1 MSKITIDDL
10 DREIAE
16 AEERRSRAAEAGWQK
31 GVKQMDKRLKT
42 LRRKR
47 DKLVAK
53 TGVDAPSI
61 PTGEYLATESEE
73 AGLGINPALS
83 TDVKLVQPKWST
95 TKLVPYE
102 MLTVD
107 GVMRIGDGTYSI
119 ALRVDDVNYQGA
131 RPEDQYLVR
140 EAWAAYLDSL
150 DHTVRLG
157 VFIMNKRVS
166 PEEFASD
173 LLYREVPGDER
184 GNVLRREYNAWTRSM
199 LAKSS
204 RSVRRDRIVTI
215 AVDADTLERAV
226 PRLSQ
231 EADSF
236 LRFMRDLGSDAHLLD
251 GQQRLDIIQ
260 AMTRQDDKPGTASFD
275 NLRGTVGL
283 TTRELVAPTSV
294 LTADGY
300 RGDPRMIVGR
310 RWVKTYTVTLDGY
323 GKTMKD
329 SFISDLTGLPYDMTV
344 AWHIRPW
351 EFAAAIS
358 AAENHLHDITE
369 ENNTYQFN
377 ASRPEVG
384 YFVDQNNMPPVMREA
399 QEDAE
404 AFRDDL
410 ERAEMHAFGV
420 TTVVTVQGRTE
431 TELEEACREV
441 EKVFSTHRKPYPDAW
456 RALRE
461 EAFSTAL
468 PLGTPFV
475 PYERTLTTDPL
486 SHMMM
491 FVAAEM
497 SDPGGN
503 IMGLNAETRSFIV
516 YDPVAHEHTNSFT
529 LAQPRSGKSF
539 NSKIT
544 RIIPVHLKHPEDD
557 VITIDPEGEYVT
569 GTEYL
574 GGQVIRIAENSGDFI
589 NPLDISLAY
598 GSDDPETKSSP
609 VPAKVSFIQ
618 SLVRMMASSVNDA
631 QANVLDAAAAYSY
644 SRYLDDPRPE
654 NLPTLQDIY
663 DFLMAEQGSD
673 MRDARDLAKLI
684 RRYVTGT
691 LSLFNHPTN
700 VNLQSNLV
708 CFDLHELSSELKPL
722 ALLIILDHIWV
733 RVSANRRAGK
743 RTWLI
748 IDEFQLLLDSPY
760 ARSQIDRFFTRG
772 GKWDFYIN
780 AITQNLS
787 RVLNSEETRY
797 MFQNSPFVT
806 VLQQTSDLLPDFQE
820 LFNLSES
827 QTKVLATA
835 HPGEGL
841 YVFKNRVVHFDYQID
856 PKTCPTLYDICTTR
870 PADIKRRAAK
880 TAPPSPDGIQL
891 DEPDDE
897 TAPRDAREDIR
908 LNVPSPE
915 TRTRRVADTRPTA
928 RLDSVYKAGGGRQSP
943 PRQNERNDDM
953 DIRDF
958 TEGADF
964 SRFNTR
970 RRPSEEEL
978 RQQAEAD
985 LREKVVTI
993 VEDVFGRE
1001 SDTHFDDLALALGA
1015 QGLTVGTDPSGDIAF
1030 SDGTVALSGSE
1041 VGYTLPALVAL
1052 SERANGI
1059 DAEEIQPEE
1068 TSRPEPAPQTRAPES
1083 QHEPVSRQAPA
1094 TQVFARQQAPRGQY
1108 AQPAAA
1114 MPAAEPAPVQQ
1125 PRGMFPNQRAAQRH
1139 RMQQTAS
1146 QQDAS
1151 QQAMPQRDVFQRTQQ
1166 PATEPR
1172 YGSAS
1177 VAGAMSTLLRY
1188 QNQSGE
1194 DLGGVFSDPSE
1205 ISPEGL
1211 DEYAS
1216 ESGFEN

>member
-1 MSKITIDDL
+1 MSKLTIDDL

-16 AEERRSRAAEAGWQK
+16 AEQRRSSALEADWQK
-31 GVKQMDKRLKT
+31 GVRQMDKRLKK
-42 LRRKR
+42 LRKKR
-47 DKLVAK
+47 DRYVAK
-53 TGVDAPSI
+53 CGADVPSI
-61 PTGEYLATESEE
+61 PLGSSWATDE
-73 AGLGINPALS
+73 AQADLGVNTALS
-83 TDVKLVQPKWST
+83 TDVKLVQPKCST

-102 MLTVD
+102 LLTVD
-107 GVMRIGDGTYSI
+107 GVMRIDSETYSI

-140 EAWAAYLDSL
+140 EAWAGYLDSL

-157 VFIMNKRVS
+157 IFIMNKRVS

-173 LLYREVPGDER
+173 LLFREVPGDER

-204 RSVRRDRIVTI
+204 RSVRRDRIITI
-215 AVDADTLERAV
+215 AVSADTLERAV

-236 LRFMRDLGSDAHLLD
+236 LRFIRDLGSDAHVLD

-260 AMTRQDDKPGTASFD
+260 TMTRQDDSPGTANFERLS
-275 NLRGTVGL
+275 GTVGL
-283 TTRELVAPTSV
+283 TTRELVAPSSV

-300 RGDPRMIVGR
+300 RGDPRMIIGR
-310 RWVKTYTVTLDGY
+310 RWVKTYDVTLDGY

-329 SFISDLTGLPYDMTV
+329 SFISDLTGLPYDLTV

-351 EFAAAIS
+351 EFSAAIS
-358 AAENHLHDITE
+358 AAENHLHEITE

-377 ASRPEVG
+377 TSRPEVG
-384 YFVDQNNMPPVMREA
+384 YFVDQNNMPPAMREA

-410 ERAEMHAFGV
+410 ESAEMHAFGV

-441 EKVFSTHRKPYPDAW
+441 EKVFSTHRKPYPDSW

-461 EAFSTAL
+461 ESFSTAL
-468 PLGTPFV
+468 PIGAPYI

-486 SHMMM
+486 SHMLM

-497 SDPGGN
+497 NDPGGN

-516 YDPVAHEHTNSFT
+516 YDPVSHEHTNSFT

-544 RIIPVHLKHPEDD
+544 RIIPVHLKHPDDD

-569 GTEYL
+569 PTEYL

-631 QANVLDAAAAYSY
+631 QANVLDAAAAYAY
-644 SRYLDDPRPE
+644 NRYLDEPRPE

-663 DFLMAEQGSD
+663 DFLMSEQGSD

-733 RVSANRRAGK
+733 RVSANRRAGR

-806 VLQQTSDLLPDFQE
+806 ILQQTSDLLPDFQE

-841 YVFKNRVVHFDYQID
+841 YVFKNRVVHFDFQID
-856 PKTCPTLYDICTTR
+856 SKICPTLYDICTTR
-870 PADIKRRAAK
+870 PADIKRRAARPVS
-880 TAPPSPDGIQL
+880 AGPDVGSL
-891 DEPDDE
+891 DEPEDDSSSNL
-897 TAPRDAREDIR
+897 RSRREGIGR
-908 LNVPSPE
+908 CVPSPAHMAPSPLPLPDSQPANVQIGFNGGDN
-915 TRTRRVADTRPTA
+915 RNAVAA
-928 RLDSVYKAGGGRQSP
+928 N
-943 PRQNERNDDM
+943 NERMEDM

-958 TEGADF
+958 QEGADF

-970 RRPSEEEL
+970 RLPTEEEL
-978 RQQAEAD
+978 RAQAESELRD
-985 LREKVVTI
+985 LVLNAI
-993 VEDVFGRE
+993 NQVFTHE
-1001 SDTHFDDLALALGA
+1001 SDTHFDDFALALSSAGITLGA
-1015 QGLTVGTDPSGDIAF
+1015 DPSGDIAF
-1030 SDGTVALSGSE
+1030 SNGTVALSGSE
-1041 VGYTLPALVAL
+1041 VGYTLPALVAM
-1052 SERANGI
+1052 SEHANGL
-1059 DAEEIQPEE
+1059 DV
-1068 TSRPEPAPQTRAPES
+1068 APQTQTAAAPNQAQPLDGSNVQAGSRSDGARLQQTES
-1083 QHEPVSRQAPA
+1083 PARPDTQAQAYRQPAHAASSQQAPA
-1094 TQVFARQQAPRGQY
+1094 ASFTQPN
-1108 AQPAAA
+1108 
-1114 MPAAEPAPVQQ
+1114 
-1125 PRGMFPNQRAAQRH
+1125 GMYPNQRAAQRH
-1139 RMQQTAS
+1139 LKQAAMQAAATP
-1146 QQDAS
+1146 QQSDD
-1151 QQAMPQRDVFQRTQQ
+1151 QRFT
-1166 PATEPR
+1166 
-1172 YGSAS
+1172 SAS
-1177 VAGAMSTLLRY
+1177 VAGAMQGLLGY
-1188 QNQSGE
+1188 QNDSGE
-1194 DLGGVFSDPSE
+1194 DLGGMFASPDE

-1211 DEYAS
+1211 TEYADG
-1216 ESGFEN
+1216 SGFVG

>member
-1 MSKITIDDL
+1 MSRLTIDDL

-16 AEERRSRAAEAGWQK
+16 AEQRRASALEAGWQK
-31 GVKQMDKRLKT
+31 GVCQMDKRLKK
-42 LRRKR
+42 LRKKR
-47 DKLVAK
+47 DRYVAK
-53 TGVDAPSI
+53 CGAEVPSI
-61 PTGEYLATESEE
+61 PLGSSWATDE
-73 AGLGINPALS
+73 AQADLGVNTALS

-102 MLTVD
+102 LLTVD
-107 GVMRIGDGTYSI
+107 GVMRIDSETYSI

-140 EAWAAYLDSL
+140 EAWAGYLDSL

-157 VFIMNKRVS
+157 IFIMNKRVS

-173 LLYREVPGDER
+173 LLFREVPGDER

-204 RSVRRDRIVTI
+204 RSVRRDRIITI
-215 AVDADTLERAV
+215 AVSADTLERAV

-236 LRFMRDLGSDAHLLD
+236 LRFIRDLGSDAHVLD

-260 AMTRQDDKPGTASFD
+260 TMTRQDDGPGTANFERLS
-275 NLRGTVGL
+275 GTVGL
-283 TTRELVAPTSV
+283 TTRELVAPSSV

-300 RGDPRMIVGR
+300 RGDPRMIIGR
-310 RWVKTYTVTLDGY
+310 RWVKTYDVTLDGY

-329 SFISDLTGLPYDMTV
+329 SFISDLTGLPYDLTV

-351 EFAAAIS
+351 EFSAAIS
-358 AAENHLHDITE
+358 AAENHLHEITE

-377 ASRPEVG
+377 TSRPEVG
-384 YFVDQNNMPPVMREA
+384 YFVDQNNMPPTMREA

-410 ERAEMHAFGV
+410 ESAEMHAFGV

-441 EKVFSTHRKPYPDAW
+441 EKVFSTHRKPYPDSW

-461 EAFSTAL
+461 ESFSTAL
-468 PLGTPFV
+468 PIGAPYI

-486 SHMMM
+486 SHMLM

-497 SDPGGN
+497 NDPGGN

-516 YDPVAHEHTNSFT
+516 YDPVSHEHTNSFT

-544 RIIPVHLKHPEDD
+544 RIIPVHLKHPDDD

-569 GTEYL
+569 PTEYL

-631 QANVLDAAAAYSY
+631 QANVLDAAAAYAY
-644 SRYLDDPRPE
+644 NRYLDDPRQE

-663 DFLMAEQGSD
+663 DFLMSEQGSD

-733 RVSANRRAGK
+733 RVSANRRAGR

-806 VLQQTSDLLPDFQE
+806 ILQQTSDLLPDFQE

-841 YVFKNRVVHFDYQID
+841 YVFKNRVVHFDFQID
-856 PKTCPTLYDICTTR
+856 SKICPTLYDICTTR
-870 PADIKRRAAK
+870 PADIKRRAARPVS
-880 TAPPSPDGIQL
+880 AGPDVGSLDEPEDDPSSNSRPRREEIGRCVPSPDHM
-891 DEPDDE
+891 
-897 TAPRDAREDIR
+897 A
-908 LNVPSPE
+908 PSPCPLPD
-915 TRTRRVADTRPTA
+915 RQPARMQIGFNGGDNRNAVAA
-928 RLDSVYKAGGGRQSP
+928 NK
-943 PRQNERNDDM
+943 ERMEDM

-958 TEGADF
+958 QEGADF

-970 RRPSEEEL
+970 RLPTEEEL
-978 RQQAEAD
+978 RAQAEAELKD
-985 LREKVVTI
+985 LVLNAI
-993 VEDVFGRE
+993 NQVFTRE
-1001 SDTHFDDLALALGA
+1001 SDTHFDDFALALSSAGITLGA
-1015 QGLTVGTDPSGDIAF
+1015 DPSGDIAF
-1030 SDGTVALSGSE
+1030 SNGTVALSGSE
-1041 VGYTLPALVAL
+1041 VGYTLPALVAM
-1052 SERANGI
+1052 SEHANGL
-1059 DAEEIQPEE
+1059 DV
-1068 TSRPEPAPQTRAPES
+1068 APQAQTATAPE
-1083 QHEPVSRQAPA
+1083 Q
-1094 TQVFARQQAPRGQY
+1094 
-1108 AQPAAA
+1108 AQPVDESNVQAGSRSDGARLQQTESPARPDTQAQAYRQSAHAASSQQT
-1114 MPAAEPAPVQQ
+1114 PAASFTQ
-1125 PRGMFPNQRAAQRH
+1125 PNGMYPNQRAAQRH
-1139 RMQQTAS
+1139 LKQAAMQAAAT
-1146 QQDAS
+1146 
-1151 QQAMPQRDVFQRTQQ
+1151 PQHSDDQRFT
-1166 PATEPR
+1166 
-1172 YGSAS
+1172 SAS
-1177 VAGAMSTLLRY
+1177 VAGAMQGLLGY
-1188 QNQSGE
+1188 QNDSGE
-1194 DLGGVFSDPSE
+1194 DLGGMFASPDE

-1211 DEYAS
+1211 GEYANG
-1216 ESGFEN
+1216 SGFVG

>member
-1 MSKITIDDL
+1 MSRMTIEDL

-16 AEERRSRAAEAGWQK
+16 AEQRRANAVEAGWPK
-31 GVKQMDKRLKT
+31 GVRQMDKRLKK
-42 LRRKR
+42 LNKKR
-47 DKLVAK
+47 DKHLAK
-53 TGVDAPSI
+53 YGPDVPSI
-61 PTGEYLATESEE
+61 P
-73 AGLGINPALS
+73 LGSSWETDEDQADLGVNTALS
-83 TDVKLVQPKWST
+83 TDVKLVQPKWTT

-102 MLTVD
+102 LLTVD
-107 GVMRIGDGTYSI
+107 GVMRIDSETYSI

-131 RPEDQYLVR
+131 RPEDQYRVR

-157 VFIMNKRVS
+157 IFIMNKRVS

-173 LLYREVPGDER
+173 LLFREVPGDDR
-184 GNVLRREYNAWTRSM
+184 GNVLRREYNAWTHSM

-215 AVDADTLERAV
+215 AVSADTMERAV

-236 LRFMRDLGSDAHLLD
+236 LRFMRDLGSDAHILD

-260 AMTRQDDKPGTASFD
+260 AMTRQDDNPGTANFERLS
-275 NLRGTVGL
+275 GTVGL
-283 TTRELVAPTSV
+283 TTRELVAPSSV

-310 RWVKTYTVTLDGY
+310 RWVKTYDVTLDGY

-329 SFISDLTGLPYDMTV
+329 SFISDLTGLPYDLTV

-351 EFAAAIS
+351 EFSAAIS
-358 AAENHLHDITE
+358 AAENHLHEITE

-377 ASRPEVG
+377 TSRPEVG
-384 YFVDQNNMPPVMREA
+384 YFVDQSNMPPAMREA

-410 ERAEMHAFGV
+410 ESAEMHAFGV
-420 TTVVTVQGRTE
+420 TTVVAVQGRTE

-441 EKVFSTHRKPYPDAW
+441 EKVFSTHRKPYPDSW

-461 EAFSTAL
+461 ESFSTAL
-468 PLGTPFV
+468 PIGTPYI

-486 SHMMM
+486 AHMMM

-497 SDPGGN
+497 NDPGGN

-516 YDPVAHEHTNSFT
+516 YDPVSHEHTNSFT

-544 RIIPVHLKHPEDD
+544 RIIPVHLKHPDDD

-569 GTEYL
+569 PTEYL
-574 GGQVIRIAENSGDFI
+574 GGQVIRIAENSGDYI

-631 QANVLDAAAAYSY
+631 QANVLDAAAAYAY
-644 SRYLDDPRPE
+644 NRYLDDPRPE

-663 DFLMAEQGSD
+663 DFLMSEQGSD

-700 VNLQSNLV
+700 VDLQSNLV

-733 RVSANRRAGK
+733 RVSANRRAGR
-743 RTWLI
+743 RTWLV

-841 YVFKNRVVHFDYQID
+841 YVFKNRVVHFDFPID
-856 PKTCPTLYDICTTR
+856 QKVCPTLYDICTTR
-870 PADIKRRAAK
+870 PADIKRRVAR
-880 TAPPSPDGIQL
+880 PMPVRPDVDTL
-891 DEPDDE
+891 DEPED
-897 TAPRDAREDIR
+897 APSSSSRSRREEIGR
-908 LNVPSPE
+908 SVPSPAHMAPPPQVRSSDRPASE
-915 TRTRRVADTRPTA
+915 QFGFNGGDNRDAVAA
-928 RLDSVYKAGGGRQSP
+928 K
-943 PRQNERNDDM
+943 NERMEDM

-958 TEGADF
+958 QEGVSF

-970 RRPSEEEL
+970 RLPTEEEL
-978 RQQAEAD
+978 RAQAEAE
-985 LREKVVTI
+985 LKELVLNAI
-993 VEDVFGRE
+993 NQVFTRE
-1001 SDTHFDDLALALGA
+1001 SDTHFDDFALALSAAGITLGA
-1015 QGLTVGTDPSGDIAF
+1015 DPSGDIAF
-1030 SDGTVALSGSE
+1030 SNGTVALSGSE
-1041 VGYTLPALVAL
+1041 VGYTLPALVAM
-1052 SERANGI
+1052 SERANGL
-1059 DAEEIQPEE
+1059 DAV
-1068 TSRPEPAPQTRAPES
+1068 TEP
-1083 QHEPVSRQAPA
+1083 
-1094 TQVFARQQAPRGQY
+1094 
-1108 AQPAAA
+1108 QPAAA
-1114 MPAAEPAPVQQ
+1114 PELSQPVEEDAVQAASRFDGARQQPVESPARPRTQAQVPQQPAHSATPQQTPAADFMQTG
-1125 PRGMFPNQRAAQRH
+1125 GMYPNQRAAQRRH
-1139 RMQQTAS
+1139 QAAMQATA
-1146 QQDAS
+1146 A
-1151 QQAMPQRDVFQRTQQ
+1151 PQQ
-1166 PATEPR
+1166 PAEQRFT
-1172 YGSAS
+1172 SAS
-1177 VAGAMSTLLRY
+1177 VAGAMQGLLNY
-1188 QNQSGE
+1188 QNDSGE
-1194 DLGGVFSDPSE
+1194 DVGGVFTNPDE

-1211 DEYAS
+1211 SEYAS
-1216 ESGFEN
+1216 GSGFVG

>member
-1 MSKITIDDL
+1 MSRLTIDDL

-16 AEERRSRAAEAGWQK
+16 AEQRRASALEAGWQK
-31 GVKQMDKRLKT
+31 GVCQMDKRLKK
-42 LRRKR
+42 LRKKR
-47 DKLVAK
+47 DRYVAK
-53 TGVDAPSI
+53 CGAEVPSI
-61 PTGEYLATESEE
+61 PLGSSWATDE
-73 AGLGINPALS
+73 AQADLGVNTALS

-102 MLTVD
+102 LLTVD
-107 GVMRIGDGTYSI
+107 GVMRIDSETYSI

-140 EAWAAYLDSL
+140 EAWAGYLDSL

-157 VFIMNKRVS
+157 IFIMNKRVS

-173 LLYREVPGDER
+173 LLFREVPGDER

-204 RSVRRDRIVTI
+204 RSVRRDRIITI
-215 AVDADTLERAV
+215 AVSADTLERAV

-236 LRFMRDLGSDAHLLD
+236 LRFIRDLGSDAHVLD

-260 AMTRQDDKPGTASFD
+260 TMTRQDDGPGTANFERLS
-275 NLRGTVGL
+275 GTVGL
-283 TTRELVAPTSV
+283 TTRELVAPSSV

-300 RGDPRMIVGR
+300 RGDPRMIIGR
-310 RWVKTYTVTLDGY
+310 RWVKTYDVTLDGY

-329 SFISDLTGLPYDMTV
+329 SFISDLTGLPYDLTV

-351 EFAAAIS
+351 EFSAAIS
-358 AAENHLHDITE
+358 AAENHLHEITE

-377 ASRPEVG
+377 TSRPEVG
-384 YFVDQNNMPPVMREA
+384 YFVDQNNMPPTMREA

-410 ERAEMHAFGV
+410 ESAEMHAFGV

-441 EKVFSTHRKPYPDAW
+441 EKVFSTHRKPYPDSW

-461 EAFSTAL
+461 ESFSTAL
-468 PLGTPFV
+468 PIGAPYI

-486 SHMMM
+486 SHMLM

-497 SDPGGN
+497 NDPGGN

-516 YDPVAHEHTNSFT
+516 YDPVSHEHTNSFT

-544 RIIPVHLKHPEDD
+544 RIIPVHLKHPDDD

-569 GTEYL
+569 PTEYL

-631 QANVLDAAAAYSY
+631 QANVLDAAAAYAY
-644 SRYLDDPRPE
+644 NRYLDDPRPE

-663 DFLMAEQGSD
+663 NFLMSEQGSD

-733 RVSANRRAGK
+733 RVSANRRAGR

-806 VLQQTSDLLPDFQE
+806 ILQQTSDLLPDFQE

-841 YVFKNRVVHFDYQID
+841 YVFKNRVVHFDFQID
-856 PKTCPTLYDICTTR
+856 SKICPTLYDICTTR
-870 PADIKRRAAK
+870 PADIKRRAARPVS
-880 TAPPSPDGIQL
+880 AGPDVGSL
-891 DEPDDE
+891 DEPEDDSSSNS
-897 TAPRDAREDIR
+897 RSRREEIGR
-908 LNVPSPE
+908 CVPSPAHMAPSPRPLPDSQ
-915 TRTRRVADTRPTA
+915 TANVQIGFNGGDNRNAVAA
-928 RLDSVYKAGGGRQSP
+928 N
-943 PRQNERNDDM
+943 NERMEDM

-958 TEGADF
+958 QEGADF

-970 RRPSEEEL
+970 RLPTEEEL
-978 RQQAEAD
+978 RAQAEAE
-985 LREKVVTI
+985 LKELVLNAI
-993 VEDVFGRE
+993 NQVFTHE
-1001 SDTHFDDLALALGA
+1001 SDTHFDDFALALSSAGITLGA
-1015 QGLTVGTDPSGDIAF
+1015 DPSGDIAF
-1030 SDGTVALSGSE
+1030 SNGTVALSGSE
-1041 VGYTLPALVAL
+1041 VGYTLPALVAM
-1052 SERANGI
+1052 SEHANGL
-1059 DAEEIQPEE
+1059 DV
-1068 TSRPEPAPQTRAPES
+1068 APQTQTATAAEQAQPVDGSNVQAGSRSDGARLQQTES
-1083 QHEPVSRQAPA
+1083 PARPDTQAQAYRQSAHAASSQQAPA
-1094 TQVFARQQAPRGQY
+1094 ATFTQPN
-1108 AQPAAA
+1108 
-1114 MPAAEPAPVQQ
+1114 
-1125 PRGMFPNQRAAQRH
+1125 GMYPNQRAAQRH
-1139 RMQQTAS
+1139 LKQAAMQAAATP
-1146 QQDAS
+1146 QQSDD
-1151 QQAMPQRDVFQRTQQ
+1151 QRFT
-1166 PATEPR
+1166 
-1172 YGSAS
+1172 SAS
-1177 VAGAMSTLLRY
+1177 VAGAMQGLLGY
-1188 QNQSGE
+1188 QNDSGE
-1194 DLGGVFSDPSE
+1194 DLGGMFASPDE

-1211 DEYAS
+1211 TEYAGG
-1216 ESGFEN
+1216 SGFVG

>member
-1 MSKITIDDL
+1 MSKLTIDDL

-16 AEERRSRAAEAGWQK
+16 AEQRRSSALEAGWQK
-31 GVKQMDKRLKT
+31 GVRQMDKRLKK
-42 LRRKR
+42 LRKKR
-47 DKLVAK
+47 DRYVAK
-53 TGVDAPSI
+53 CGADVPSI
-61 PTGEYLATESEE
+61 PLGSSWATDE
-73 AGLGINPALS
+73 AQADLGVNTALS

-102 MLTVD
+102 LLTVD
-107 GVMRIGDGTYSI
+107 GVMRIDSETYSI

-140 EAWAAYLDSL
+140 EAWAGYLDSL

-157 VFIMNKRVS
+157 IFIMNKRVS

-173 LLYREVPGDER
+173 LLFREVPGDER

-204 RSVRRDRIVTI
+204 RSVRRDRIITI
-215 AVDADTLERAV
+215 AVSADTLERAV

-236 LRFMRDLGSDAHLLD
+236 LRFIRDLGSDAHVLD

-260 AMTRQDDKPGTASFD
+260 TMTRQDDSPGTASFER
-275 NLRGTVGL
+275 LSGTVGL
-283 TTRELVAPTSV
+283 TTRELVAPSSV

-300 RGDPRMIVGR
+300 RGDPRMIIGR
-310 RWVKTYTVTLDGY
+310 RWVKTYDVTLDGY

-329 SFISDLTGLPYDMTV
+329 SFISDLTGLPYDLTV

-351 EFAAAIS
+351 EFSAAIS
-358 AAENHLHDITE
+358 AAENHLHEITE

-377 ASRPEVG
+377 TSRPEVG
-384 YFVDQNNMPPVMREA
+384 YFVDQNNMPPAMREA

-410 ERAEMHAFGV
+410 ESAEMHAFGV

-441 EKVFSTHRKPYPDAW
+441 EKVFSTHRKPYPDSW

-461 EAFSTAL
+461 ESFSTAL
-468 PLGTPFV
+468 PIGAPYI

-486 SHMMM
+486 SHMLM

-497 SDPGGN
+497 NDPGGN

-516 YDPVAHEHTNSFT
+516 YDPVSHEHTNSFT

-544 RIIPVHLKHPEDD
+544 RIIPVHLKHPDDD

-569 GTEYL
+569 PTEYL

-631 QANVLDAAAAYSY
+631 QANVLDAAAAYAY
-644 SRYLDDPRPE
+644 NRYLDDPRPE

-663 DFLMAEQGSD
+663 DFLMSEQGSD

-733 RVSANRRAGK
+733 RVSANRRAGR

-806 VLQQTSDLLPDFQE
+806 ILQQTSDLLPDFQE

-841 YVFKNRVVHFDYQID
+841 YVFKNRVVHFDFQID
-856 PKTCPTLYDICTTR
+856 SKICPTLYDICTTR
-870 PADIKRRAAK
+870 PADIKRRAARPVS
-880 TAPPSPDGIQL
+880 AGPDVSSL
-891 DEPDDE
+891 DEPDDDSSSNL
-897 TAPRDAREDIR
+897 RSRREEIGR
-908 LNVPSPE
+908 CVPSPAHMAPSPLPLPDSQPAKVQIGFNGGDN
-915 TRTRRVADTRPTA
+915 RNAVA
-928 RLDSVYKAGGGRQSP
+928 VN
-943 PRQNERNDDM
+943 NERMEDM

-958 TEGADF
+958 QEGADF

-970 RRPSEEEL
+970 RLPTEEEL
-978 RQQAEAD
+978 RAQAEAELKD
-985 LREKVVTI
+985 LVLNAI
-993 VEDVFGRE
+993 NQVFTHE
-1001 SDTHFDDLALALGA
+1001 SDTHFDDFALALSSAGITLGA
-1015 QGLTVGTDPSGDIAF
+1015 DPSGDIAF
-1030 SDGTVALSGSE
+1030 SNGTVALSGSE
-1041 VGYTLPALVAL
+1041 VGYTLPALVAM
-1052 SERANGI
+1052 SEHANGL
-1059 DAEEIQPEE
+1059 DV
-1068 TSRPEPAPQTRAPES
+1068 APQTQTATAPEQAQPVDGSKVQAGSRSDGARLQQTESPARPDTQAQAYRQPAHAASS
-1083 QHEPVSRQAPA
+1083 QQAPA
-1094 TQVFARQQAPRGQY
+1094 ASFTQPN
-1108 AQPAAA
+1108 
-1114 MPAAEPAPVQQ
+1114 
-1125 PRGMFPNQRAAQRH
+1125 GMYPNQRAAQRH
-1139 RMQQTAS
+1139 LKQAAMQAS
-1146 QQDAS
+1146 ATPQQSDD
-1151 QQAMPQRDVFQRTQQ
+1151 QRFT
-1166 PATEPR
+1166 
-1172 YGSAS
+1172 SAS
-1177 VAGAMSTLLRY
+1177 VAGAMQGLLGY
-1188 QNQSGE
+1188 QNDSGE
-1194 DLGGVFSDPSE
+1194 DLGGMFASPDE

-1211 DEYAS
+1211 TEYADG
-1216 ESGFEN
+1216 SGFVG

>member
-1 MSKITIDDL
+1 MSRMTIEDL

-16 AEERRSRAAEAGWQK
+16 AEQRRANAVEAGWPK
-31 GVKQMDKRLKT
+31 GVRQMDKRLKK
-42 LRRKR
+42 LNKKR
-47 DKLVAK
+47 DKHLAK
-53 TGVDAPSI
+53 YGPDVPSI
-61 PTGEYLATESEE
+61 P
-73 AGLGINPALS
+73 LGSSWETDEDQADLGVNTALS
-83 TDVKLVQPKWST
+83 TDVKLVQPKWTT

-102 MLTVD
+102 LLTVD
-107 GVMRIGDGTYSI
+107 GVMRIDSATYSI

-131 RPEDQYLVR
+131 RPEDQYRVR

-157 VFIMNKRVS
+157 IFIMNKRVS

-173 LLYREVPGDER
+173 LLFREVPGDDR

-215 AVDADTLERAV
+215 AVSADTMERAV
-226 PRLSQ
+226 PCLSQ

-236 LRFMRDLGSDAHLLD
+236 LRFMRDLGSDAHILD

-260 AMTRQDDKPGTASFD
+260 AMTRQDDNPGTANFERLS
-275 NLRGTVGL
+275 GTVGL
-283 TTRELVAPTSV
+283 TTRELVAPSSV

-300 RGDPRMIVGR
+300 RGDSRMIVGR
-310 RWVKTYTVTLDGY
+310 RWVKTYDVTLDGY

-329 SFISDLTGLPYDMTV
+329 SFISDLTGLPYDLTV

-351 EFAAAIS
+351 EFSAAIS
-358 AAENHLHDITE
+358 AAENHLHEITE

-377 ASRPEVG
+377 TSRPEVG
-384 YFVDQNNMPPVMREA
+384 YFVDQSNMPPAMREA

-410 ERAEMHAFGV
+410 ESAEMHAFGV
-420 TTVVTVQGRTE
+420 TTVVAVQGRTE

-441 EKVFSTHRKPYPDAW
+441 EKVFSTHRKPYPDSW

-461 EAFSTAL
+461 ESFSTAL
-468 PLGTPFV
+468 PIGTPYI

-486 SHMMM
+486 AHMMM

-497 SDPGGN
+497 NDPGGN

-516 YDPVAHEHTNSFT
+516 YDPVSHEHTNSFT

-544 RIIPVHLKHPEDD
+544 RIIPVHLKHPDDD

-569 GTEYL
+569 PTEYL
-574 GGQVIRIAENSGDFI
+574 GGQVIRIAENSGDYI

-631 QANVLDAAAAYSY
+631 QANVLDAAAAYAY
-644 SRYLDDPRPE
+644 NRYLDDPRPE

-663 DFLMAEQGSD
+663 DFLMSEQGSD

-700 VNLQSNLV
+700 VDLQSNLV

-733 RVSANRRAGK
+733 RVSANRRAGR
-743 RTWLI
+743 RTWLV

-841 YVFKNRVVHFDYQID
+841 YVFKNRVVHFDFPID
-856 PKTCPTLYDICTTR
+856 QKICPTLYDICTTR
-870 PADIKRRAAK
+870 PADIKRRVAR
-880 TAPPSPDGIQL
+880 PVPVRPDVDTL
-891 DEPDDE
+891 DEPED
-897 TAPRDAREDIR
+897 APSSSSRSRREEIGR
-908 LNVPSPE
+908 SVPSPAHMAPPPQVRSANRPASE
-915 TRTRRVADTRPTA
+915 QFGFNGGDNRDAVAA
-928 RLDSVYKAGGGRQSP
+928 K
-943 PRQNERNDDM
+943 NERMEDM

-958 TEGADF
+958 QEGVSF

-970 RRPSEEEL
+970 RLPTEEEL
-978 RQQAEAD
+978 RAQAEAELKELVLNAID
-985 LREKVVTI
+985 Q
-993 VEDVFGRE
+993 VFTRE
-1001 SDTHFDDLALALGA
+1001 SDTHFDDFAPALSAAGITLGA
-1015 QGLTVGTDPSGDIAF
+1015 DPSGDIAF
-1030 SDGTVALSGSE
+1030 SNGAVALSGSE
-1041 VGYTLPALVAL
+1041 VGYTLQALVAM
-1052 SERANGI
+1052 SERANGL
-1059 DAEEIQPEE
+1059 DAVAEPQSAAVPEQAQPIEEDTEQAA
-1068 TSRPEPAPQTRAPES
+1068 SRLDG
-1083 QHEPVSRQAPA
+1083 V
-1094 TQVFARQQAPRGQY
+1094 RQQPVESPARPRTQ
-1108 AQPAAA
+1108 AQVPQQPAHSATPQQTSAA
-1114 MPAAEPAPVQQ
+1114 DFMQTG
-1125 PRGMFPNQRAAQRH
+1125 GMYPNQRAAQRRH
-1139 RMQQTAS
+1139 QAAMQATA
-1146 QQDAS
+1146 A
-1151 QQAMPQRDVFQRTQQ
+1151 PQQ
-1166 PATEPR
+1166 PAEQRFT
-1172 YGSAS
+1172 SAS
-1177 VAGAMSTLLRY
+1177 VAGAMQGLLNY
-1188 QNQSGE
+1188 QNDSGE
-1194 DLGGVFSDPSE
+1194 DIGGVFANPDE

-1211 DEYAS
+1211 GEYAS
-1216 ESGFEN
+1216 GSGFVG

>member
-1 MSKITIDDL
+1 MSRMTIEDL

-16 AEERRSRAAEAGWQK
+16 AEQRRANAVEAGWPK
-31 GVKQMDKRLKT
+31 GVRQMDKRLKK
-42 LRRKR
+42 LNKKR
-47 DKLVAK
+47 DKHLAK
-53 TGVDAPSI
+53 YGPDVPSI
-61 PTGEYLATESEE
+61 P
-73 AGLGINPALS
+73 LGSSWETDEDQADLGVNTALS

-102 MLTVD
+102 LLTVD
-107 GVMRIGDGTYSI
+107 GVMRIDSATYSI

-131 RPEDQYLVR
+131 RPEDQYRVR

-157 VFIMNKRVS
+157 IFIMNKRVS

-173 LLYREVPGDER
+173 LLFREVPGDDR

-215 AVDADTLERAV
+215 AASADTLERAV

-236 LRFMRDLGSDAHLLD
+236 LRFMRDLGSDAHILD

-260 AMTRQDDKPGTASFD
+260 AMTRQDDNPGTANFERLS
-275 NLRGTVGL
+275 GTVGL
-283 TTRELVAPTSV
+283 TTRELVAPSSV

-310 RWVKTYTVTLDGY
+310 RWVKTYDVTLDGY

-329 SFISDLTGLPYDMTV
+329 SFISDLTGLPYDLTV

-351 EFAAAIS
+351 EFSAAIS
-358 AAENHLHDITE
+358 AAENHLHEITE

-377 ASRPEVG
+377 TSRPEVG
-384 YFVDQNNMPPVMREA
+384 YFVDQSNMPPAMREA

-410 ERAEMHAFGV
+410 ESAEMHAFGV
-420 TTVVTVQGRTE
+420 TTVVAVQGRTE

-441 EKVFSTHRKPYPDAW
+441 EKVFSTHRKPYPDSW

-461 EAFSTAL
+461 ESFSTAL
-468 PLGTPFV
+468 PIGTPYI

-486 SHMMM
+486 AHMMM

-497 SDPGGN
+497 NDPGGN

-516 YDPVAHEHTNSFT
+516 YDPVSHEHTNSFT

-544 RIIPVHLKHPEDD
+544 RIIPVHLKHPDDD

-569 GTEYL
+569 PTEYL
-574 GGQVIRIAENSGDFI
+574 GGQVIRIAENSGDYI

-631 QANVLDAAAAYSY
+631 QANVLDAAAAYAY
-644 SRYLDDPRPE
+644 NRYLDDPRPE

-663 DFLMAEQGSD
+663 DFLMSEQGSD

-700 VNLQSNLV
+700 VDLQSNLV

-733 RVSANRRAGK
+733 RVSANRRAGR
-743 RTWLI
+743 RTWLV

-841 YVFKNRVVHFDYQID
+841 YVFKNRVVHFDFPID
-856 PKTCPTLYDICTTR
+856 QKICPTLYDICTTR
-870 PADIKRRAAK
+870 PADIKRRVARPVSAR
-880 TAPPSPDGIQL
+880 PDVDAL
-891 DEPDDE
+891 DEPED
-897 TAPRDAREDIR
+897 APSSSSRSRREEIGR
-908 LNVPSPE
+908 SVPSPAHMAPPPQVRSSDRPASE
-915 TRTRRVADTRPTA
+915 QFGFNGGDNRDAVAA
-928 RLDSVYKAGGGRQSP
+928 K
-943 PRQNERNDDM
+943 NERMEDM

-958 TEGADF
+958 QEGVSY

-970 RRPSEEEL
+970 RLPTEEEL
-978 RQQAEAD
+978 RAQAEAELKELVLNAID
-985 LREKVVTI
+985 Q
-993 VEDVFGRE
+993 VFTRE
-1001 SDTHFDDLALALGA
+1001 SDTHFDDFALALSAAGITLGA
-1015 QGLTVGTDPSGDIAF
+1015 DPSGDIAF
-1030 SDGTVALSGSE
+1030 SNGTVALSGSE
-1041 VGYTLPALVAL
+1041 VGYTLQALVAM
-1052 SERANGI
+1052 SERANGL
-1059 DAEEIQPEE
+1059 DAVA
-1068 TSRPEPAPQTRAPES
+1068 EPQRAAAPEQTQS
-1083 QHEPVSRQAPA
+1083 IEEDTEQAASRLDG
-1094 TQVFARQQAPRGQY
+1094 ARQQPVELPARPRTQ
-1108 AQPAAA
+1108 AQVPQQPAHSATPQQTSAA
-1114 MPAAEPAPVQQ
+1114 DFMQTG
-1125 PRGMFPNQRAAQRH
+1125 GMYPNQRAAQRRH
-1139 RMQQTAS
+1139 QAALQATA
-1146 QQDAS
+1146 A
-1151 QQAMPQRDVFQRTQQ
+1151 PQQ
-1166 PATEPR
+1166 PAEQRFT
-1172 YGSAS
+1172 SAS
-1177 VAGAMSTLLRY
+1177 VAGAMQGLLNY
-1188 QNQSGE
+1188 QNDSGE
-1194 DLGGVFSDPSE
+1194 DVGGVFANPDE

-1211 DEYAS
+1211 SEYANG
-1216 ESGFEN
+1216 SGFVG

>member
-1 MSKITIDDL
+1 MSRLTIDDL

-16 AEERRSRAAEAGWQK
+16 AEQRRASALEAGWQK
-31 GVKQMDKRLKT
+31 GVCQMDKRLKK
-42 LRRKR
+42 LRKKR
-47 DKLVAK
+47 DRYVAK
-53 TGVDAPSI
+53 CGAEVPSI
-61 PTGEYLATESEE
+61 PLGSSWATDE
-73 AGLGINPALS
+73 AQADLGVNTALS

-102 MLTVD
+102 LLTVD
-107 GVMRIGDGTYSI
+107 GVMRIDSETYSI

-140 EAWAAYLDSL
+140 EAWAGYLDSL

-157 VFIMNKRVS
+157 IFIMNKRVS

-173 LLYREVPGDER
+173 LLFREIPGDER

-204 RSVRRDRIVTI
+204 RSVRRDRIITI
-215 AVDADTLERAV
+215 AVSADTLERAV

-236 LRFMRDLGSDAHLLD
+236 LRFIRDLGSDAHVLD

-260 AMTRQDDKPGTASFD
+260 TMTRQDDSPGTASFER
-275 NLRGTVGL
+275 LSGTVGL
-283 TTRELVAPTSV
+283 TTRELVAPSSV

-300 RGDPRMIVGR
+300 RGDPRMIIGR
-310 RWVKTYTVTLDGY
+310 RWVKTYDVTLDGY

-329 SFISDLTGLPYDMTV
+329 SFISDLTGLPYDLTV

-351 EFAAAIS
+351 EFSAAIS
-358 AAENHLHDITE
+358 AAENHLHEITE

-377 ASRPEVG
+377 TSRPEVG
-384 YFVDQNNMPPVMREA
+384 YFVDQNNMPPAMREA

-410 ERAEMHAFGV
+410 ESAEMHAFGV

-441 EKVFSTHRKPYPDAW
+441 EKVFATHRKPYPDSW

-461 EAFSTAL
+461 ESFSTAL
-468 PLGTPFV
+468 PIGAPYI

-486 SHMMM
+486 SHMLM

-497 SDPGGN
+497 NDPGGN

-516 YDPVAHEHTNSFT
+516 YDPVSHEHTNSFT

-544 RIIPVHLKHPEDD
+544 RIIPVHLKHPDDD

-569 GTEYL
+569 PTEYL

-631 QANVLDAAAAYSY
+631 QANVLDAAAAYAY
-644 SRYLDDPRPE
+644 NRYLDDPRPE

-663 DFLMAEQGSD
+663 NFLMSEQGSD

-733 RVSANRRAGK
+733 RVSANRRAGR

-806 VLQQTSDLLPDFQE
+806 ILQQTSDLLPDFQE

-841 YVFKNRVVHFDYQID
+841 YVFKNRVVHFDFQID
-856 PKTCPTLYDICTTR
+856 SKICPTLYDICTTR
-870 PADIKRRAAK
+870 PADIKRRAARPVS
-880 TAPPSPDGIQL
+880 AGPDVGSL
-891 DEPDDE
+891 DEPDDDSSSNS
-897 TAPRDAREDIR
+897 RSRREEIGR
-908 LNVPSPE
+908 CVPSPAHMAPSP
-915 TRTRRVADTRPTA
+915 RPLPDSQPANVQIGFNGGDNRNAVAA
-928 RLDSVYKAGGGRQSP
+928 N
-943 PRQNERNDDM
+943 NERMEDM

-958 TEGADF
+958 QEGADF

-970 RRPSEEEL
+970 RLPTEEEL
-978 RQQAEAD
+978 RAQAEAE
-985 LREKVVTI
+985 LKELVLNAI
-993 VEDVFGRE
+993 NQVFTHE
-1001 SDTHFDDLALALGA
+1001 SDTHFDDFALALSSAGITLGA
-1015 QGLTVGTDPSGDIAF
+1015 DPSGDIAF
-1030 SDGTVALSGSE
+1030 SNGTVALSGSE
-1041 VGYTLPALVAL
+1041 VGYTLPALVAM
-1052 SERANGI
+1052 SEHANGL
-1059 DAEEIQPEE
+1059 DV
-1068 TSRPEPAPQTRAPES
+1068 APQTQTATAPEQAQPVDGSNVQAGSRSDGARLQQTESPTRPDTQAQAYRQSAHAASS
-1083 QHEPVSRQAPA
+1083 QQAPA
-1094 TQVFARQQAPRGQY
+1094 ATFTQPN
-1108 AQPAAA
+1108 
-1114 MPAAEPAPVQQ
+1114 
-1125 PRGMFPNQRAAQRH
+1125 GMYPNQRAAQRH
-1139 RMQQTAS
+1139 LKQAAMQAAAT
-1146 QQDAS
+1146 
-1151 QQAMPQRDVFQRTQQ
+1151 PQHPDDQRFT
-1166 PATEPR
+1166 
-1172 YGSAS
+1172 SAS
-1177 VAGAMSTLLRY
+1177 VAGAMQGLLGY
-1188 QNQSGE
+1188 QNDSGE
-1194 DLGGVFSDPSE
+1194 DLGGMFASPDE

-1211 DEYAS
+1211 TEYADG
-1216 ESGFEN
+1216 SGFVG

>member
-1 MSKITIDDL
+1 MSRMTIEDL

-16 AEERRSRAAEAGWQK
+16 AEQRRANAVEAGWPK
-31 GVKQMDKRLKT
+31 GVRQMDKRLKK
-42 LRRKR
+42 LKKKR
-47 DKLVAK
+47 DKHLAK
-53 TGVDAPSI
+53 YGPDVPSI
-61 PTGEYLATESEE
+61 P
-73 AGLGINPALS
+73 LGSSWETDEDQADLGVNTALS

-102 MLTVD
+102 LLTVD
-107 GVMRIGDGTYSI
+107 GVMRIDSATYSI

-131 RPEDQYLVR
+131 RPEDQYRVR

-157 VFIMNKRVS
+157 IFIMNKRVS

-173 LLYREVPGDER
+173 LLFREVPGDDR

-215 AVDADTLERAV
+215 AVSADTLERAV

-236 LRFMRDLGSDAHLLD
+236 LRFMRDLGSDAHILD

-260 AMTRQDDKPGTASFD
+260 AMTRQDDNPGTANFERLS
-275 NLRGTVGL
+275 GTVGL
-283 TTRELVAPTSV
+283 TTRELVAPSSV

-310 RWVKTYTVTLDGY
+310 RWVKTYDVTLDGY

-329 SFISDLTGLPYDMTV
+329 SFISDLTGLPYDLTV

-351 EFAAAIS
+351 EFSAAIS
-358 AAENHLHDITE
+358 AAENHLHEITE

-377 ASRPEVG
+377 TSRPEVG
-384 YFVDQNNMPPVMREA
+384 YFVDQSNMPPAMREA

-410 ERAEMHAFGV
+410 ESAEMHAFGV
-420 TTVVTVQGRTE
+420 TTVVAVQGRTE

-441 EKVFSTHRKPYPDAW
+441 EKVFSTHRKPYPDSW

-461 EAFSTAL
+461 ESFSTAL
-468 PLGTPFV
+468 PIGTPYI

-486 SHMMM
+486 AHMMM

-497 SDPGGN
+497 NDPGGN

-516 YDPVAHEHTNSFT
+516 YDPVSHEHTNSFT

-544 RIIPVHLKHPEDD
+544 RIIPVHLKHPDDD

-569 GTEYL
+569 PTEYL
-574 GGQVIRIAENSGDFI
+574 GGQVIRIAENSGDYI

-631 QANVLDAAAAYSY
+631 QANVLDAAAAYAY
-644 SRYLDDPRPE
+644 NRYLDDPRPE

-663 DFLMAEQGSD
+663 DFLMSEQGSD

-691 LSLFNHPTN
+691 LALFNHPTN
-700 VNLQSNLV
+700 VDLQSNLV

-733 RVSANRRAGK
+733 RVSANRRAGR
-743 RTWLI
+743 RTWLV

-841 YVFKNRVVHFDYQID
+841 YVFKNRVVHFDFPID
-856 PKTCPTLYDICTTR
+856 QKICPTLYDICTTR
-870 PADIKRRAAK
+870 PADIKRRVAR
-880 TAPPSPDGIQL
+880 PVPVRPDVDTL
-891 DEPDDE
+891 DEPED
-897 TAPRDAREDIR
+897 APSSSSRSRREEIGR
-908 LNVPSPE
+908 SVPSPAHMAPPPQVRSSDRPASE
-915 TRTRRVADTRPTA
+915 QFGFNGGDNRDAVAA
-928 RLDSVYKAGGGRQSP
+928 K
-943 PRQNERNDDM
+943 NERMEDM

-958 TEGADF
+958 QEGVIY

-970 RRPSEEEL
+970 RLPTEEEL
-978 RQQAEAD
+978 RAQAEAELKELVLNAID
-985 LREKVVTI
+985 Q
-993 VEDVFGRE
+993 VFTRE
-1001 SDTHFDDLALALGA
+1001 SDTHFDDFALALSAAGITLGA
-1015 QGLTVGTDPSGDIAF
+1015 DPSGDIAF
-1030 SDGTVALSGSE
+1030 SNGTVALSGSE
-1041 VGYTLPALVAL
+1041 VGYTLPALVAM
-1052 SERANGI
+1052 SERANGL
-1059 DAEEIQPEE
+1059 DAVTKP
-1068 TSRPEPAPQTRAPES
+1068 
-1083 QHEPVSRQAPA
+1083 
-1094 TQVFARQQAPRGQY
+1094 
-1108 AQPAAA
+1108 QPAAA
-1114 MPAAEPAPVQQ
+1114 PELSQPVEEDAVQAASRFDGARQQ
-1125 PRGMFPNQRAAQRH
+1125 PVESPARPCAQAQVPQQPAHSATPQQTPGADFMQTGGMYPNQRAAQRRH
-1139 RMQQTAS
+1139 QAAMQATA
-1146 QQDAS
+1146 A
-1151 QQAMPQRDVFQRTQQ
+1151 PQQ
-1166 PATEPR
+1166 PAEQRFT
-1172 YGSAS
+1172 SAS
-1177 VAGAMSTLLRY
+1177 VAGAMQGLLNY
-1188 QNQSGE
+1188 QKDSGE
-1194 DLGGVFSDPSE
+1194 DVGGVFTNPDE

-1211 DEYAS
+1211 GEYANG
-1216 ESGFEN
+1216 SGFVG

>member
-1 MSKITIDDL
+1 MSRLTIDDL

-16 AEERRSRAAEAGWQK
+16 AEQRRASALEAGWQK
-31 GVKQMDKRLKT
+31 GVCQMDKRLKK
-42 LRRKR
+42 LRKKR
-47 DKLVAK
+47 DRYVAK
-53 TGVDAPSI
+53 CGAEVPSI
-61 PTGEYLATESEE
+61 PLGSSWATDE
-73 AGLGINPALS
+73 AQADLGVNTALS

-102 MLTVD
+102 LLTVD
-107 GVMRIGDGTYSI
+107 GVMRIDSETYSI

-140 EAWAAYLDSL
+140 EAWAGYLDSL

-157 VFIMNKRVS
+157 IFIMNKRVS

-173 LLYREVPGDER
+173 LLFREVPGDER

-204 RSVRRDRIVTI
+204 RSVRRDRIITI
-215 AVDADTLERAV
+215 AVSADTLERAV

-236 LRFMRDLGSDAHLLD
+236 LRFIRDLGSDAHVLD

-260 AMTRQDDKPGTASFD
+260 TMTRQDDGPGTANFERLS
-275 NLRGTVGL
+275 GTVGL
-283 TTRELVAPTSV
+283 TTRELVAPSSV

-300 RGDPRMIVGR
+300 RGDPRMIIGR
-310 RWVKTYTVTLDGY
+310 RWVKTYDVTLDGY

-329 SFISDLTGLPYDMTV
+329 SFISDLTGLPYDLTV

-351 EFAAAIS
+351 EFSAAIS
-358 AAENHLHDITE
+358 AAENHLHEITE

-377 ASRPEVG
+377 TSRPEVG
-384 YFVDQNNMPPVMREA
+384 YFVDQNNMPPAMREA

-410 ERAEMHAFGV
+410 ESAEMHAFGV

-441 EKVFSTHRKPYPDAW
+441 EKVFSTHRKPYPDSW

-461 EAFSTAL
+461 ESFSTAL
-468 PLGTPFV
+468 PIGAPYI

-486 SHMMM
+486 SHMLM

-497 SDPGGN
+497 NDPGGN

-516 YDPVAHEHTNSFT
+516 YDPVSHEHTNSFT

-544 RIIPVHLKHPEDD
+544 RIIPVHLKHPDDD

-569 GTEYL
+569 PTEYL

-631 QANVLDAAAAYSY
+631 QANVLDAAAAYAY
-644 SRYLDDPRPE
+644 NRYLDDPRPE

-663 DFLMAEQGSD
+663 DFLMSEQGSD

-733 RVSANRRAGK
+733 RVSANRRAGR

-806 VLQQTSDLLPDFQE
+806 ILQQTSDLLPDFQE

-841 YVFKNRVVHFDYQID
+841 YVFKNRVVHFDFQID
-856 PKTCPTLYDICTTR
+856 SKICPTLYDICTTR
-870 PADIKRRAAK
+870 PADIKRRAARPVS
-880 TAPPSPDGIQL
+880 AGPDVGSL
-891 DEPDDE
+891 DEPEDDSSSNS
-897 TAPRDAREDIR
+897 RSRREEIGR
-908 LNVPSPE
+908 CVPSPAHMAPSP
-915 TRTRRVADTRPTA
+915 RPLPDSQPANVQIGFNGGDNRNAVAA
-928 RLDSVYKAGGGRQSP
+928 N
-943 PRQNERNDDM
+943 NERMEDM

-958 TEGADF
+958 QEGADF

-970 RRPSEEEL
+970 RLPTEEEL
-978 RQQAEAD
+978 RAQAEAE
-985 LREKVVTI
+985 LKELVLNAI
-993 VEDVFGRE
+993 NQVFTHE
-1001 SDTHFDDLALALGA
+1001 SDTHFDDFALALSSAGITLGA
-1015 QGLTVGTDPSGDIAF
+1015 DPSGDIAF
-1030 SDGTVALSGSE
+1030 SNGTVALSGSE
-1041 VGYTLPALVAL
+1041 VGYTLPALVAM
-1052 SERANGI
+1052 SEHANGL
-1059 DAEEIQPEE
+1059 DV
-1068 TSRPEPAPQTRAPES
+1068 APQTQTATAAEQAQPVDGSNVQAGSRSDGARLQQTES
-1083 QHEPVSRQAPA
+1083 PARPDTQAQAYRQSAHAASSQQAPA
-1094 TQVFARQQAPRGQY
+1094 ATFTQPN
-1108 AQPAAA
+1108 
-1114 MPAAEPAPVQQ
+1114 
-1125 PRGMFPNQRAAQRH
+1125 GMYPNQRAAQRH
-1139 RMQQTAS
+1139 LKQAAMQAAATP
-1146 QQDAS
+1146 QQSDD
-1151 QQAMPQRDVFQRTQQ
+1151 QRFT
-1166 PATEPR
+1166 
-1172 YGSAS
+1172 SAS
-1177 VAGAMSTLLRY
+1177 VAGAMQGLLGY
-1188 QNQSGE
+1188 QNDSGE
-1194 DLGGVFSDPSE
+1194 DLGGMFASPDE

-1211 DEYAS
+1211 TEYAGG
-1216 ESGFEN
+1216 SGFVG

>member
-1 MSKITIDDL
+1 MSKLTIDDL

-16 AEERRSRAAEAGWQK
+16 AEQRRSSALEAGWQK
-31 GVKQMDKRLKT
+31 GVRQMDKRLKK
-42 LRRKR
+42 LRKKR
-47 DKLVAK
+47 DRYVAK
-53 TGVDAPSI
+53 CGADVPSI
-61 PTGEYLATESEE
+61 PLGSSWATDE
-73 AGLGINPALS
+73 AQADLGVNTALS

-102 MLTVD
+102 LLTVD
-107 GVMRIGDGTYSI
+107 GVMRIDSETYSI

-140 EAWAAYLDSL
+140 EAWAGYLDSL

-157 VFIMNKRVS
+157 IFIMNKRVS

-173 LLYREVPGDER
+173 LLFREVPGDER

-204 RSVRRDRIVTI
+204 RSVRRDRIITI
-215 AVDADTLERAV
+215 AVSADTLERAV

-236 LRFMRDLGSDAHLLD
+236 LRFIRDLGSDAHVLD

-260 AMTRQDDKPGTASFD
+260 TMTRQDDSPGTASFER
-275 NLRGTVGL
+275 LSGTVGL
-283 TTRELVAPTSV
+283 TTRELVAPSSV

-300 RGDPRMIVGR
+300 RGDPRMIIGR
-310 RWVKTYTVTLDGY
+310 RWVKTYDVTLDGY

-329 SFISDLTGLPYDMTV
+329 SFISDLTGLPYDLTV

-351 EFAAAIS
+351 EFSSAIS
-358 AAENHLHDITE
+358 AAENHLHEITE

-377 ASRPEVG
+377 TSRPEVG
-384 YFVDQNNMPPVMREA
+384 YFVDQNNMPPAMREA

-410 ERAEMHAFGV
+410 ESAEMHAFGV

-441 EKVFSTHRKPYPDAW
+441 EKVFSTHRKPYPDSW

-461 EAFSTAL
+461 ESFSTAL
-468 PLGTPFV
+468 PIGAPYI

-486 SHMMM
+486 SHMLM

-497 SDPGGN
+497 NDPGGN

-516 YDPVAHEHTNSFT
+516 YDPVSHEHTNSFT

-544 RIIPVHLKHPEDD
+544 RIIPVHLKHPDDD

-569 GTEYL
+569 PTEYL

-631 QANVLDAAAAYSY
+631 QANVLDAAAAYAY
-644 SRYLDDPRPE
+644 NRYLDDPRPE

-663 DFLMAEQGSD
+663 DFLMSEQGSD

-733 RVSANRRAGK
+733 RVSANRRAGR

-806 VLQQTSDLLPDFQE
+806 ILQQTSDLLPDFQE

-841 YVFKNRVVHFDYQID
+841 YVFKNRVVHFDFQID
-856 PKTCPTLYDICTTR
+856 SKICPTLYDICTTR
-870 PADIKRRAAK
+870 PADIKRRAARPVS
-880 TAPPSPDGIQL
+880 AGPDVSSL
-891 DEPDDE
+891 DEPEDDSSSNL
-897 TAPRDAREDIR
+897 RSRREEIGR
-908 LNVPSPE
+908 CVPSPAHMAPSPLPLPDSQPAKVQIGSNGGDN
-915 TRTRRVADTRPTA
+915 RNAVA
-928 RLDSVYKAGGGRQSP
+928 VN
-943 PRQNERNDDM
+943 NERMEDM

-958 TEGADF
+958 QEGADF

-970 RRPSEEEL
+970 RLPTEEEL
-978 RQQAEAD
+978 RAQAEAELKD
-985 LREKVVTI
+985 LVLNAI
-993 VEDVFGRE
+993 NQVFTHE
-1001 SDTHFDDLALALGA
+1001 SDTHFDDFALALSSAGITLGA
-1015 QGLTVGTDPSGDIAF
+1015 DPSGDIAF
-1030 SDGTVALSGSE
+1030 SNGTVALSGSE
-1041 VGYTLPALVAL
+1041 VGYTLPALVAM
-1052 SERANGI
+1052 SEHANGL
-1059 DAEEIQPEE
+1059 DV
-1068 TSRPEPAPQTRAPES
+1068 APQTQTATAPE
-1083 QHEPVSRQAPA
+1083 Q
-1094 TQVFARQQAPRGQY
+1094 
-1108 AQPAAA
+1108 AQPVDGSKVQAGSRSDGARLQQTESPARPDTQAQAYRQPAHAASSQQT
-1114 MPAAEPAPVQQ
+1114 PAASFTQ
-1125 PRGMFPNQRAAQRH
+1125 PNGMYPNQRAAQRH
-1139 RMQQTAS
+1139 LKQAAMQAAATP
-1146 QQDAS
+1146 QQSDD
-1151 QQAMPQRDVFQRTQQ
+1151 QRFT
-1166 PATEPR
+1166 
-1172 YGSAS
+1172 SAS
-1177 VAGAMSTLLRY
+1177 VAGAMQGLLGY
-1188 QNQSGE
+1188 QNDSGE
-1194 DLGGVFSDPSE
+1194 DLGGMFASPDE

-1211 DEYAS
+1211 TEYADG
-1216 ESGFEN
+1216 SGFVG

>member
-1 MSKITIDDL
+1 MSKLTIDDL

-16 AEERRSRAAEAGWQK
+16 AEQRRSSALEAGWQK
-31 GVKQMDKRLKT
+31 GVRQMDKRLKK
-42 LRRKR
+42 LRKKR
-47 DKLVAK
+47 ERYVAK
-53 TGVDAPSI
+53 CGADVPSI
-61 PTGEYLATESEE
+61 PLGSSWATDE
-73 AGLGINPALS
+73 AQADLGVNTALS

-102 MLTVD
+102 LLTVD
-107 GVMRIGDGTYSI
+107 GVMRIDSETYSI

-140 EAWAAYLDSL
+140 EAWAGYLDSL

-157 VFIMNKRVS
+157 IFIMNKRVS

-173 LLYREVPGDER
+173 LLFREVPGDER

-204 RSVRRDRIVTI
+204 RSVRRDRIITI
-215 AVDADTLERAV
+215 AVSADTLERAV

-236 LRFMRDLGSDAHLLD
+236 LRFIRDLGSDAHVLD

-260 AMTRQDDKPGTASFD
+260 TMTRQDDGPGTANFERLS
-275 NLRGTVGL
+275 GTVGL
-283 TTRELVAPTSV
+283 TTRELVAPSSV

-300 RGDPRMIVGR
+300 RGDPRMIIGR
-310 RWVKTYTVTLDGY
+310 RWVKTYDVTLDGY

-329 SFISDLTGLPYDMTV
+329 SFISDLTGLPYDLTV

-351 EFAAAIS
+351 EFSAAIS
-358 AAENHLHDITE
+358 AAENHLHEITE

-377 ASRPEVG
+377 TSRPEVG
-384 YFVDQNNMPPVMREA
+384 YFVDQNNMPPAMREA

-410 ERAEMHAFGV
+410 ESAEMHAFGV

-441 EKVFSTHRKPYPDAW
+441 EKVFSTHRKPYPDSW

-461 EAFSTAL
+461 ESFSTAL
-468 PLGTPFV
+468 PIGAPYI

-486 SHMMM
+486 SHMLM

-497 SDPGGN
+497 NDPGGN

-516 YDPVAHEHTNSFT
+516 YDPVSHEHTNSFT

-544 RIIPVHLKHPEDD
+544 RIIPVHLKHPDDD

-569 GTEYL
+569 PTEYL

-631 QANVLDAAAAYSY
+631 QANVLDAAAAYAY
-644 SRYLDDPRPE
+644 NRYLDDPRPE

-663 DFLMAEQGSD
+663 DFLMSEQGSD

-733 RVSANRRAGK
+733 RVSANRRAGR

-806 VLQQTSDLLPDFQE
+806 ILQQTSDLLPDFQE

-841 YVFKNRVVHFDYQID
+841 YVFKNRVVHFDFQID
-856 PKTCPTLYDICTTR
+856 SKICPTLYDICTTR
-870 PADIKRRAAK
+870 PADIKRRAARPVS
-880 TAPPSPDGIQL
+880 AGPDVSSL
-891 DEPDDE
+891 DEPEDDSSSNL
-897 TAPRDAREDIR
+897 RSRREEIGR
-908 LNVPSPE
+908 CVPSPAHMAPSPLPLPDSQPAKVQIGSNGGDN
-915 TRTRRVADTRPTA
+915 RNAVA
-928 RLDSVYKAGGGRQSP
+928 VN
-943 PRQNERNDDM
+943 NERMEDM

-958 TEGADF
+958 QEGADF

-970 RRPSEEEL
+970 RLPTEEEL
-978 RQQAEAD
+978 RAQAEAELKD
-985 LREKVVTI
+985 LVLNAI
-993 VEDVFGRE
+993 NQVFTHE
-1001 SDTHFDDLALALGA
+1001 SDTHFDDFALALSSAGITLGA
-1015 QGLTVGTDPSGDIAF
+1015 DPSGDIAF
-1030 SDGTVALSGSE
+1030 SNGTVALSGSE
-1041 VGYTLPALVAL
+1041 VGYTLPALVAM
-1052 SERANGI
+1052 SEHANGL
-1059 DAEEIQPEE
+1059 DV
-1068 TSRPEPAPQTRAPES
+1068 APQTQTATAPE
-1083 QHEPVSRQAPA
+1083 Q
-1094 TQVFARQQAPRGQY
+1094 
-1108 AQPAAA
+1108 AQPVDGSKVQAGSRSDGARLQQTESPARPDTQAQAYRQPAHAASSQQT
-1114 MPAAEPAPVQQ
+1114 PAASFTQ
-1125 PRGMFPNQRAAQRH
+1125 PNGMYPNQRAAQRH
-1139 RMQQTAS
+1139 LKQAAMQAAATP
-1146 QQDAS
+1146 QQSDD
-1151 QQAMPQRDVFQRTQQ
+1151 QRFT
-1166 PATEPR
+1166 
-1172 YGSAS
+1172 SAS
-1177 VAGAMSTLLRY
+1177 VAGAMQGLLGY
-1188 QNQSGE
+1188 QNDSGE
-1194 DLGGVFSDPSE
+1194 DLGGMFASPDE

-1211 DEYAS
+1211 TEYADG
-1216 ESGFEN
+1216 SGFVG

>member
-1 MSKITIDDL
+1 MSRMTIEDL

-16 AEERRSRAAEAGWQK
+16 AEQRRANAVEAGWPK
-31 GVKQMDKRLKT
+31 GVRQMDKRLKK
-42 LRRKR
+42 LNKKR
-47 DKLVAK
+47 DKHLAK
-53 TGVDAPSI
+53 YGPDVPSI
-61 PTGEYLATESEE
+61 P
-73 AGLGINPALS
+73 LGSSWETDEDQADLGVNTALS
-83 TDVKLVQPKWST
+83 TDVKLVQPKWTT

-102 MLTVD
+102 LLTVD
-107 GVMRIGDGTYSI
+107 GVMRIDSATYSI

-131 RPEDQYLVR
+131 RPEDQYRVR

-157 VFIMNKRVS
+157 IFIMNKRVS

-173 LLYREVPGDER
+173 LLFREVPGDDR
-184 GNVLRREYNAWTRSM
+184 GNVLRREYNAWTHSM

-215 AVDADTLERAV
+215 AVSADTMERAV

-236 LRFMRDLGSDAHLLD
+236 LRFMRDLGSDAHILD

-260 AMTRQDDKPGTASFD
+260 AMTRQDDNPGTANFERLS
-275 NLRGTVGL
+275 GTVGL
-283 TTRELVAPTSV
+283 TTRELVAPSSV

-310 RWVKTYTVTLDGY
+310 RWVKTYDVTLDGY

-329 SFISDLTGLPYDMTV
+329 SFISDLTGLPYDLTV

-351 EFAAAIS
+351 EFSAAIS
-358 AAENHLHDITE
+358 AAENHLHEITE

-377 ASRPEVG
+377 TSRPEVG
-384 YFVDQNNMPPVMREA
+384 YFVDQSNMPPAMREA

-410 ERAEMHAFGV
+410 ESAEMHAFGV
-420 TTVVTVQGRTE
+420 TTVVAVQGRTE

-441 EKVFSTHRKPYPDAW
+441 EKVFSTHRKPYPDSW

-461 EAFSTAL
+461 ESFSTAL
-468 PLGTPFV
+468 PIGTPYI

-486 SHMMM
+486 AHMMM

-497 SDPGGN
+497 NDPGGN

-516 YDPVAHEHTNSFT
+516 YDPVSHEHTNSFT

-544 RIIPVHLKHPEDD
+544 RIIPVHLKHPDDD

-569 GTEYL
+569 PTEYL
-574 GGQVIRIAENSGDFI
+574 GGQVIRIAENSGDYI

-631 QANVLDAAAAYSY
+631 QANVLDAAAAYAY
-644 SRYLDDPRPE
+644 NRYLDDPRPE

-663 DFLMAEQGSD
+663 DFLMSEQGSD

-700 VNLQSNLV
+700 VDLQSNLV

-733 RVSANRRAGK
+733 RVSANRRAGR
-743 RTWLI
+743 RTWLV

-841 YVFKNRVVHFDYQID
+841 YVFKNRVVHFDFPID
-856 PKTCPTLYDICTTR
+856 QKICPTLYDICTTR
-870 PADIKRRAAK
+870 PADIKRRVAR
-880 TAPPSPDGIQL
+880 PVPVRPDVDTL
-891 DEPDDE
+891 DEPED
-897 TAPRDAREDIR
+897 APSSSSRSRREEIGR
-908 LNVPSPE
+908 SVPSPAHMAPPPQVRSSDRPASE
-915 TRTRRVADTRPTA
+915 QFGFNGGDNRDAVAA
-928 RLDSVYKAGGGRQSP
+928 K
-943 PRQNERNDDM
+943 NERMEDM

-958 TEGADF
+958 QEGVSY

-970 RRPSEEEL
+970 RLPTEEEL
-978 RQQAEAD
+978 RAQAEAELKELVLNAID
-985 LREKVVTI
+985 Q
-993 VEDVFGRE
+993 VFTRE
-1001 SDTHFDDLALALGA
+1001 SDTHFDDFALALSAAGITLGA
-1015 QGLTVGTDPSGDIAF
+1015 DPSGDIAF
-1030 SDGTVALSGSE
+1030 SNGTVALSGSE
-1041 VGYTLPALVAL
+1041 VGYTLPALVAM
-1052 SERANGI
+1052 SERANGL
-1059 DAEEIQPEE
+1059 DAV
-1068 TSRPEPAPQTRAPES
+1068 TEP
-1083 QHEPVSRQAPA
+1083 
-1094 TQVFARQQAPRGQY
+1094 
-1108 AQPAAA
+1108 QPAAA
-1114 MPAAEPAPVQQ
+1114 PELSQPVEEDAVQAASRFDGARQQ
-1125 PRGMFPNQRAAQRH
+1125 PVESPARPRAQAQVPQQPAHSATPQQTPGADFMQTGGMYPNQRAAQRRH
-1139 RMQQTAS
+1139 QAAMQATA
-1146 QQDAS
+1146 A
-1151 QQAMPQRDVFQRTQQ
+1151 PQQ
-1166 PATEPR
+1166 PAEQRFT
-1172 YGSAS
+1172 SAS
-1177 VAGAMSTLLRY
+1177 VAGAMQGLLNY
-1188 QNQSGE
+1188 QNDSGE
-1194 DLGGVFSDPSE
+1194 DVGGVFTNPDE

-1211 DEYAS
+1211 GEYANG
-1216 ESGFEN
+1216 SGFVG

>member
-1 MSKITIDDL
+1 MSRLTIDDL

-16 AEERRSRAAEAGWQK
+16 AEQRRASALEAGWQK
-31 GVKQMDKRLKT
+31 GVCQMDKRLKK
-42 LRRKR
+42 LRKKR
-47 DKLVAK
+47 DRYVAK
-53 TGVDAPSI
+53 CGAEVPSI
-61 PTGEYLATESEE
+61 PLGSSWATDE
-73 AGLGINPALS
+73 AQADLGVNTALS

-102 MLTVD
+102 LLTVD
-107 GVMRIGDGTYSI
+107 GVMRIDSETYSI

-140 EAWAAYLDSL
+140 EAWAGYLDSL

-157 VFIMNKRVS
+157 IFIMNKRVS

-173 LLYREVPGDER
+173 LLFREVPGDER

-204 RSVRRDRIVTI
+204 RSVRRDRIITI
-215 AVDADTLERAV
+215 AVSADTLERAV

-236 LRFMRDLGSDAHLLD
+236 LRFMRDLGSDAHVLD

-260 AMTRQDDKPGTASFD
+260 TMTRQDDTPGTANFERLS
-275 NLRGTVGL
+275 GTVGL
-283 TTRELVAPTSV
+283 TTRELVAPSSV

-310 RWVKTYTVTLDGY
+310 RWVKTYDVTLDGY
-323 GKTMKD
+323 GKTTKD
-329 SFISDLTGLPYDMTV
+329 SFISDLTGLPYDLTV

-351 EFAAAIS
+351 EFSAAIS
-358 AAENHLHDITE
+358 AAENHLHEITE

-377 ASRPEVG
+377 TSRPEVG
-384 YFVDQNNMPPVMREA
+384 YFVDQNNMPPAMREA

-410 ERAEMHAFGV
+410 ESAEMHAFGV

-441 EKVFSTHRKPYPDAW
+441 EKVFSTHRKPYPDSW

-461 EAFSTAL
+461 ESFSTAL
-468 PLGTPFV
+468 PIGAPYI

-486 SHMMM
+486 SHMLM

-497 SDPGGN
+497 NDPGGN

-516 YDPVAHEHTNSFT
+516 YDPVSHEHTNSFT

-544 RIIPVHLKHPEDD
+544 RIIPVHLKHPDDD

-569 GTEYL
+569 PTEYL
-574 GGQVIRIAENSGDFI
+574 GGQVVRIAENSGDFI

-631 QANVLDAAAAYSY
+631 QANVLDAAAAYAY
-644 SRYLDDPRPE
+644 NRYLDDPRPE

-663 DFLMAEQGSD
+663 DFLMSEQGSD

-733 RVSANRRAGK
+733 RVSANRRAGR

-806 VLQQTSDLLPDFQE
+806 ILQQTSDLLPDFQE

-841 YVFKNRVVHFDYQID
+841 YVFKNRVVHFDFQID
-856 PKTCPTLYDICTTR
+856 SKICPTLYDICTTR
-870 PADIKRRAAK
+870 PADIKRRAARPVS
-880 TAPPSPDGIQL
+880 AGPDVGSL
-891 DEPDDE
+891 DEPEDDSSSNS
-897 TAPRDAREDIR
+897 RSRREEIGR
-908 LNVPSPE
+908 CVPSPAHMAPSP
-915 TRTRRVADTRPTA
+915 RPLPDSQPANVQIGFNGGDNRNAVAA
-928 RLDSVYKAGGGRQSP
+928 N
-943 PRQNERNDDM
+943 NERMEDM

-958 TEGADF
+958 QEGADF

-970 RRPSEEEL
+970 RLPTEEEL
-978 RQQAEAD
+978 RAQAEAE
-985 LREKVVTI
+985 LKELVLNAI
-993 VEDVFGRE
+993 NQVFTHE
-1001 SDTHFDDLALALGA
+1001 SDTHFDDFALALSSAGITLGA
-1015 QGLTVGTDPSGDIAF
+1015 DPSGDIAF
-1030 SDGTVALSGSE
+1030 SNGTVALSGSE
-1041 VGYTLPALVAL
+1041 VGYTLPALVAM
-1052 SERANGI
+1052 SEHANGL
-1059 DAEEIQPEE
+1059 DV
-1068 TSRPEPAPQTRAPES
+1068 APQTQTATAAEQAQPVDGSNVQAGSRSDGARLQQTES
-1083 QHEPVSRQAPA
+1083 PARPDTQAQAYRQSAHAASSQQAPA
-1094 TQVFARQQAPRGQY
+1094 ATFTQPN
-1108 AQPAAA
+1108 
-1114 MPAAEPAPVQQ
+1114 
-1125 PRGMFPNQRAAQRH
+1125 GMYPNQRAAQRH
-1139 RMQQTAS
+1139 LKQAAMQAAATP
-1146 QQDAS
+1146 QQSDD
-1151 QQAMPQRDVFQRTQQ
+1151 QRFT
-1166 PATEPR
+1166 
-1172 YGSAS
+1172 SAS
-1177 VAGAMSTLLRY
+1177 VAGAMQGLLGY
-1188 QNQSGE
+1188 QNDSGE
-1194 DLGGVFSDPSE
+1194 DLGGMFASPDE

-1211 DEYAS
+1211 TEYAGG
-1216 ESGFEN
+1216 SGFVG

>member
-1 MSKITIDDL
+1 MSKLTIDDL

-16 AEERRSRAAEAGWQK
+16 AEQRRSSALEAGWQK
-31 GVKQMDKRLKT
+31 GVRQMDKRLKK
-42 LRRKR
+42 LRKKR
-47 DKLVAK
+47 DRYVAK
-53 TGVDAPSI
+53 CGADVPSI
-61 PTGEYLATESEE
+61 PLGSSWATDE
-73 AGLGINPALS
+73 AQADLGVNTALS

-102 MLTVD
+102 LLTVD
-107 GVMRIGDGTYSI
+107 GVMRIDSETYSI

-140 EAWAAYLDSL
+140 EAWAGYLDSL

-157 VFIMNKRVS
+157 IFIMNKRVS

-173 LLYREVPGDER
+173 LLFREVPGDER

-204 RSVRRDRIVTI
+204 RSVRRDRIITI
-215 AVDADTLERAV
+215 AVSADTLERAV

-236 LRFMRDLGSDAHLLD
+236 LRFIRDLGSDAHVLD

-260 AMTRQDDKPGTASFD
+260 TMTRQDDSPGTASFER
-275 NLRGTVGL
+275 LSGTVGL
-283 TTRELVAPTSV
+283 TTRELVAPSSV

-300 RGDPRMIVGR
+300 RGDPRMIIGR
-310 RWVKTYTVTLDGY
+310 RWVKTYDVTLDGY

-329 SFISDLTGLPYDMTV
+329 SFISDLTGLPYDLTV

-351 EFAAAIS
+351 EFSAAIS
-358 AAENHLHDITE
+358 AAENHLHEITE

-377 ASRPEVG
+377 TSRPEVG

-410 ERAEMHAFGV
+410 ESAEMHAFGV

-441 EKVFSTHRKPYPDAW
+441 EKVFSTHRKPYPDSW

-461 EAFSTAL
+461 ESFSTAL
-468 PLGTPFV
+468 PIGAPYI

-486 SHMMM
+486 SHMLM

-497 SDPGGN
+497 NDPGGN

-516 YDPVAHEHTNSFT
+516 YDPVSHEHTNSFT

-544 RIIPVHLKHPEDD
+544 RIIPVHLKHPDDD

-569 GTEYL
+569 PTEYL

-631 QANVLDAAAAYSY
+631 QANVLDAAAAYAY
-644 SRYLDDPRPE
+644 NRYLDDPRPE

-663 DFLMAEQGSD
+663 DFLMSEQGSD

-733 RVSANRRAGK
+733 RVSANRRAGR

-806 VLQQTSDLLPDFQE
+806 ILQQTSDLLPDFQE

-841 YVFKNRVVHFDYQID
+841 YVFKNRVVHFDFQID
-856 PKTCPTLYDICTTR
+856 PKICPTLYDICTTR
-870 PADIKRRAAK
+870 PADIKRRAARPVS
-880 TAPPSPDGIQL
+880 AGPDVGSL
-891 DEPDDE
+891 DEPEDDSSSNS
-897 TAPRDAREDIR
+897 RSRREEIGR
-908 LNVPSPE
+908 CVPSPAHMAPSP
-915 TRTRRVADTRPTA
+915 RPLPDSQPANVQIGFNGGDNRNAVAA
-928 RLDSVYKAGGGRQSP
+928 N
-943 PRQNERNDDM
+943 NERIEDM

-958 TEGADF
+958 QEGADF

-970 RRPSEEEL
+970 RLPTEEEL
-978 RQQAEAD
+978 RAQAEAE
-985 LREKVVTI
+985 LKELVLNAI
-993 VEDVFGRE
+993 NQVFTHE
-1001 SDTHFDDLALALGA
+1001 SDTHFDDFALALSSAGITLGA
-1015 QGLTVGTDPSGDIAF
+1015 DPSGDIAF
-1030 SDGTVALSGSE
+1030 SNGTVALSGSE
-1041 VGYTLPALVAL
+1041 VGYTLPALVAM
-1052 SERANGI
+1052 SEHANGL
-1059 DAEEIQPEE
+1059 DV
-1068 TSRPEPAPQTRAPES
+1068 APQTQTATAPEQAQPVDGSNVQAGSRSDGARLQQTESPARPDTQAQAYRQSAHAASS
-1083 QHEPVSRQAPA
+1083 QQAPA
-1094 TQVFARQQAPRGQY
+1094 ASFTQPN
-1108 AQPAAA
+1108 
-1114 MPAAEPAPVQQ
+1114 
-1125 PRGMFPNQRAAQRH
+1125 GMYPNQRAAQRH
-1139 RMQQTAS
+1139 LKQAAMQAAATP
-1146 QQDAS
+1146 QQSDD
-1151 QQAMPQRDVFQRTQQ
+1151 QRFT
-1166 PATEPR
+1166 
-1172 YGSAS
+1172 SAS
-1177 VAGAMSTLLRY
+1177 VAGAMQGLLGY
-1188 QNQSGE
+1188 QNDSGE
-1194 DLGGVFSDPSE
+1194 DLGGMFASPDE

-1211 DEYAS
+1211 TEYADG
-1216 ESGFEN
+1216 SGFVG

>member
-1 MSKITIDDL
+1 MSKLTIDDL

-16 AEERRSRAAEAGWQK
+16 AEQRRSSALEAGWQK
-31 GVKQMDKRLKT
+31 GVRQMDKRLKK
-42 LRRKR
+42 LRKKR
-47 DKLVAK
+47 DRYVAK
-53 TGVDAPSI
+53 CGADVPSI
-61 PTGEYLATESEE
+61 PLGSSWATDE
-73 AGLGINPALS
+73 AQADLGVNTALS

-102 MLTVD
+102 LLTVD
-107 GVMRIGDGTYSI
+107 GVMRIDSETYSI

-140 EAWAAYLDSL
+140 EAWAGYLDSL

-157 VFIMNKRVS
+157 IFIMNKRVS

-173 LLYREVPGDER
+173 LLFREVPGDER

-204 RSVRRDRIVTI
+204 RSVRRDRIITI
-215 AVDADTLERAV
+215 AVSADTLERAV

-236 LRFMRDLGSDAHLLD
+236 LRFIRDLGSDAHVLD

-260 AMTRQDDKPGTASFD
+260 TMTRQDDSPGTASFER
-275 NLRGTVGL
+275 LSGTVGL
-283 TTRELVAPTSV
+283 TTRELVAPSSV

-300 RGDPRMIVGR
+300 RGDPRMIIGR
-310 RWVKTYTVTLDGY
+310 RWVKTYDVTLDGY

-329 SFISDLTGLPYDMTV
+329 SFISDLTGLPYDLTV

-351 EFAAAIS
+351 EFSAAIS
-358 AAENHLHDITE
+358 AAENHLHEITE

-377 ASRPEVG
+377 TSRPEVG
-384 YFVDQNNMPPVMREA
+384 YFVDQNNMPPAMREA

-410 ERAEMHAFGV
+410 ESAEMHAFGV

-441 EKVFSTHRKPYPDAW
+441 EKVFSTHRKPYPDSW

-461 EAFSTAL
+461 ESFSTAL
-468 PLGTPFV
+468 PIGAPYI

-486 SHMMM
+486 SHMLM

-497 SDPGGN
+497 NDPGGN

-516 YDPVAHEHTNSFT
+516 YDPVSHEHTNSFT

-544 RIIPVHLKHPEDD
+544 RIIPVHLKHPDDD

-569 GTEYL
+569 PTEYL

-631 QANVLDAAAAYSY
+631 QANVLDAAAAYAY
-644 SRYLDDPRPE
+644 NRYLDDPRPE

-663 DFLMAEQGSD
+663 DFLMSEQGSD

-733 RVSANRRAGK
+733 RVSANRRAGR

-806 VLQQTSDLLPDFQE
+806 ILQQTSDLLPDFQE

-841 YVFKNRVVHFDYQID
+841 YVFKNRVVHFDFQID
-856 PKTCPTLYDICTTR
+856 PKICPTLYDICTTR
-870 PADIKRRAAK
+870 PADIKRRAARPVS
-880 TAPPSPDGIQL
+880 AGPDVGSL
-891 DEPDDE
+891 DEPEDDSSSNS
-897 TAPRDAREDIR
+897 RSRREEIGR
-908 LNVPSPE
+908 CVPSPAHMAPSP
-915 TRTRRVADTRPTA
+915 RPLPDSRPANVQIGFNGGDNRNAVAA
-928 RLDSVYKAGGGRQSP
+928 N
-943 PRQNERNDDM
+943 NERMEDM

-958 TEGADF
+958 QEGADF

-970 RRPSEEEL
+970 RLPTEEEL
-978 RQQAEAD
+978 RAQAESELKD
-985 LREKVVTI
+985 LVLNAI
-993 VEDVFGRE
+993 NQVFTHE
-1001 SDTHFDDLALALGA
+1001 SDTHFDDFALALSSAGITLGA
-1015 QGLTVGTDPSGDIAF
+1015 DPSGDIAF
-1030 SDGTVALSGSE
+1030 SNGTVALSGSE
-1041 VGYTLPALVAL
+1041 VGYTLPALVAM
-1052 SERANGI
+1052 SEHANGL
-1059 DAEEIQPEE
+1059 DV
-1068 TSRPEPAPQTRAPES
+1068 APQTQTAIAPDQAQPLDGSNVQAGSRSDGARLQQTES
-1083 QHEPVSRQAPA
+1083 PARPDTQAQAYRQSAHAASSQQAPA
-1094 TQVFARQQAPRGQY
+1094 ASFTQPN
-1108 AQPAAA
+1108 
-1114 MPAAEPAPVQQ
+1114 
-1125 PRGMFPNQRAAQRH
+1125 GMYPNQRAAQRH
-1139 RMQQTAS
+1139 LKQAAMQAAATP
-1146 QQDAS
+1146 QQSDD
-1151 QQAMPQRDVFQRTQQ
+1151 QRFT
-1166 PATEPR
+1166 
-1172 YGSAS
+1172 SAS
-1177 VAGAMSTLLRY
+1177 VAGAMQGLLGY
-1188 QNQSGE
+1188 QNDSGE
-1194 DLGGVFSDPSE
+1194 DLGGMFASPDE

-1211 DEYAS
+1211 TEYADG
-1216 ESGFEN
+1216 SGFVG

>member
-1 MSKITIDDL
+1 MSRLTIDDL

-16 AEERRSRAAEAGWQK
+16 AEQRRASALEAGWQK
-31 GVKQMDKRLKT
+31 GVCQMDKRLKK
-42 LRRKR
+42 LRKKR
-47 DKLVAK
+47 DRYVAK
-53 TGVDAPSI
+53 CGAEVPSI
-61 PTGEYLATESEE
+61 PLGSSWATDE
-73 AGLGINPALS
+73 AQADLGVNTALS

-102 MLTVD
+102 LLTVD
-107 GVMRIGDGTYSI
+107 GVMRIDSETYSI

-140 EAWAAYLDSL
+140 EAWAGYLDSL

-157 VFIMNKRVS
+157 IFIMNKRVS

-173 LLYREVPGDER
+173 LLFREVPGDER

-204 RSVRRDRIVTI
+204 RSVRRDRIITI
-215 AVDADTLERAV
+215 AVSADTLERAV

-236 LRFMRDLGSDAHLLD
+236 LRFIRDLGSDAHVLD

-260 AMTRQDDKPGTASFD
+260 TMTRQDDGPGTANFERLS
-275 NLRGTVGL
+275 GTVGL
-283 TTRELVAPTSV
+283 TTRELVAPSSV

-300 RGDPRMIVGR
+300 RGDPRMIIGR
-310 RWVKTYTVTLDGY
+310 RWVKTYDVTLDGY

-329 SFISDLTGLPYDMTV
+329 SFISDLTGLPYDLTV

-351 EFAAAIS
+351 EFSAAIS
-358 AAENHLHDITE
+358 AAENHLHEITE

-377 ASRPEVG
+377 TSRPEVG
-384 YFVDQNNMPPVMREA
+384 YFVDQNNMPPAMREA

-410 ERAEMHAFGV
+410 ESAEMHAFGV

-441 EKVFSTHRKPYPDAW
+441 EKVFATHRKPYPDSW

-461 EAFSTAL
+461 ESFSTAL
-468 PLGTPFV
+468 PIGAPYI

-486 SHMMM
+486 SHMLM

-497 SDPGGN
+497 NDPGGN

-516 YDPVAHEHTNSFT
+516 YDPVSHEHTNSFT

-544 RIIPVHLKHPEDD
+544 RIIPVHLKHPDDD

-569 GTEYL
+569 PTEYL

-631 QANVLDAAAAYSY
+631 QANVLDAAAAYAY
-644 SRYLDDPRPE
+644 NRYLDDPRPV

-663 DFLMAEQGSD
+663 DFLMSEQGSD

-733 RVSANRRAGK
+733 RVSANRRAGR

-806 VLQQTSDLLPDFQE
+806 ILQQTSDLLPDFQE

-841 YVFKNRVVHFDYQID
+841 YVFKNRVVHFDFQID
-856 PKTCPTLYDICTTR
+856 SKICPTLYDICTTR
-870 PADIKRRAAK
+870 PADIKRRAARPVS
-880 TAPPSPDGIQL
+880 AGPDVGSL
-891 DEPDDE
+891 DEPEDDPSSNSR
-897 TAPRDAREDIR
+897 PRREEIGR
-908 LNVPSPE
+908 CVPSPAHMAPSP
-915 TRTRRVADTRPTA
+915 RPLPDSQPANVQIGFNGGDNRNAVAA
-928 RLDSVYKAGGGRQSP
+928 N
-943 PRQNERNDDM
+943 NERMEDM

-958 TEGADF
+958 QEGADF

-970 RRPSEEEL
+970 RLPTEEEL
-978 RQQAEAD
+978 RAQAEAE
-985 LREKVVTI
+985 LKELVLNAI
-993 VEDVFGRE
+993 NQVFTHE
-1001 SDTHFDDLALALGA
+1001 SDTHFDDFALALSSAGITLGA
-1015 QGLTVGTDPSGDIAF
+1015 DPSGDIAF
-1030 SDGTVALSGSE
+1030 SNGTVALSGSE
-1041 VGYTLPALVAL
+1041 VGYTLPALVAM
-1052 SERANGI
+1052 SEHANGL
-1059 DAEEIQPEE
+1059 DV
-1068 TSRPEPAPQTRAPES
+1068 APQTQTATAPEQAQPVDGSNVQAGSRSDGARLQQTESPARPDTQAQAYRQSAHAASS
-1083 QHEPVSRQAPA
+1083 QQAPA
-1094 TQVFARQQAPRGQY
+1094 ATFTQPN
-1108 AQPAAA
+1108 
-1114 MPAAEPAPVQQ
+1114 
-1125 PRGMFPNQRAAQRH
+1125 GMYPNQRAAQRH
-1139 RMQQTAS
+1139 LKQAAMQAAAT
-1146 QQDAS
+1146 
-1151 QQAMPQRDVFQRTQQ
+1151 PQHPDDQRFT
-1166 PATEPR
+1166 
-1172 YGSAS
+1172 SAS
-1177 VAGAMSTLLRY
+1177 VAGAMQGLLGY
-1188 QNQSGE
+1188 QNDSGE
-1194 DLGGVFSDPSE
+1194 DLGGMFASPDE

-1211 DEYAS
+1211 TEYADG
-1216 ESGFEN
+1216 SGFVG

>member
-1 MSKITIDDL
+1 MSRLTIDDL

-16 AEERRSRAAEAGWQK
+16 AEQRRASALEAGWQK
-31 GVKQMDKRLKT
+31 GVCQMDKRLKK
-42 LRRKR
+42 LRKKR
-47 DKLVAK
+47 DRYVAK
-53 TGVDAPSI
+53 CGAEVPSI
-61 PTGEYLATESEE
+61 PLGSSWATDE
-73 AGLGINPALS
+73 AQADLGVNTALS

-102 MLTVD
+102 LLTVD
-107 GVMRIGDGTYSI
+107 GVMRIDSETYSI

-140 EAWAAYLDSL
+140 EAWAGYLDSL

-157 VFIMNKRVS
+157 IFIMNKRVS

-173 LLYREVPGDER
+173 LLFREVPGDER

-204 RSVRRDRIVTI
+204 RSVRRDRIITI
-215 AVDADTLERAV
+215 AVSADTLERAV

-236 LRFMRDLGSDAHLLD
+236 LRFIRDLGSDAHVLD

-260 AMTRQDDKPGTASFD
+260 TMTRQDDGPGTANFERLS
-275 NLRGTVGL
+275 GTVGL
-283 TTRELVAPTSV
+283 TTRELVAPSSV

-300 RGDPRMIVGR
+300 RGDPRMIIGR
-310 RWVKTYTVTLDGY
+310 RWVKTYDVTLDGY

-329 SFISDLTGLPYDMTV
+329 SFISDLTGLPYDLTV

-351 EFAAAIS
+351 EFSAAIS
-358 AAENHLHDITE
+358 AAENHLHEITE

-377 ASRPEVG
+377 TSRPEVG
-384 YFVDQNNMPPVMREA
+384 YFVDQNNMPPAMREA

-410 ERAEMHAFGV
+410 ESAEMHAFGV

-441 EKVFSTHRKPYPDAW
+441 EKVFSTHRKPYPDSW

-461 EAFSTAL
+461 ESFSTAL
-468 PLGTPFV
+468 PIGAPYI

-486 SHMMM
+486 SHMLM

-497 SDPGGN
+497 NDPGGN

-516 YDPVAHEHTNSFT
+516 YDPVSHEHTNSFT

-544 RIIPVHLKHPEDD
+544 RIIPVHLKHPDDD

-569 GTEYL
+569 PTEYL

-631 QANVLDAAAAYSY
+631 QANVLDAAAAYAY
-644 SRYLDDPRPE
+644 NRYLDDPRPE

-663 DFLMAEQGSD
+663 DFLMSEQGSD

-733 RVSANRRAGK
+733 RVSANRRAGR

-806 VLQQTSDLLPDFQE
+806 ILQQTSDLLPDFQE

-841 YVFKNRVVHFDYQID
+841 YVFKNRVVHFDFQID
-856 PKTCPTLYDICTTR
+856 SKICPTLYDICTTR
-870 PADIKRRAAK
+870 PADIKRRAA
-880 TAPPSPDGIQL
+880 SPVPAGPDAGSL
-891 DEPDDE
+891 DEPEDDPSSNSR
-897 TAPRDAREDIR
+897 PRREEIGR
-908 LNVPSPE
+908 CVPSPAHMAPSP
-915 TRTRRVADTRPTA
+915 RPLPDSQPARMQIGFNGGDNRNAVAA
-928 RLDSVYKAGGGRQSP
+928 NK
-943 PRQNERNDDM
+943 ERMEDM

-958 TEGADF
+958 QEGADF

-970 RRPSEEEL
+970 RLPTEEEL
-978 RQQAEAD
+978 RAQAEAELKD
-985 LREKVVTI
+985 LVLNAI
-993 VEDVFGRE
+993 NQVFTRE
-1001 SDTHFDDLALALGA
+1001 SDTHFDDFALALSSAGITLGA
-1015 QGLTVGTDPSGDIAF
+1015 DPSGDIAF
-1030 SDGTVALSGSE
+1030 SNGTVALSGSE
-1041 VGYTLPALVAL
+1041 VGYTLPALVAM
-1052 SERANGI
+1052 SEHANGL
-1059 DAEEIQPEE
+1059 DV
-1068 TSRPEPAPQTRAPES
+1068 APQAQTATAPE
-1083 QHEPVSRQAPA
+1083 Q
-1094 TQVFARQQAPRGQY
+1094 
-1108 AQPAAA
+1108 AQPVDESNVQAGSRSDGARLQQTESPARPDTQAQAYRQSAHAASSQQT
-1114 MPAAEPAPVQQ
+1114 PAASFTQ
-1125 PRGMFPNQRAAQRH
+1125 PNGMYPNQRAAQRH
-1139 RMQQTAS
+1139 LKQAAMQAAAT
-1146 QQDAS
+1146 
-1151 QQAMPQRDVFQRTQQ
+1151 PQHSDDQRFT
-1166 PATEPR
+1166 
-1172 YGSAS
+1172 SAS
-1177 VAGAMSTLLRY
+1177 VAGAMQGLLGY
-1188 QNQSGE
+1188 QNDSGE
-1194 DLGGVFSDPSE
+1194 DLGGMFASPDE

-1211 DEYAS
+1211 GEYAN
-1216 ESGFEN
+1216 GFGFVG

>member
-1 MSKITIDDL
+1 MSKLTIDDL

-16 AEERRSRAAEAGWQK
+16 AEQRRSSALEAGWQK
-31 GVKQMDKRLKT
+31 GVRQMDKRLKK
-42 LRRKR
+42 LRKKR
-47 DKLVAK
+47 DRCVAK
-53 TGVDAPSI
+53 CGADVPSI
-61 PTGEYLATESEE
+61 PLGSSWATDE
-73 AGLGINPALS
+73 AQADLGVNTALS

-102 MLTVD
+102 LLTVD
-107 GVMRIGDGTYSI
+107 GVMRIDSETYSI

-140 EAWAAYLDSL
+140 EAWAGYLDSL

-157 VFIMNKRVS
+157 IFIMNKRVS

-173 LLYREVPGDER
+173 LLFREVPGDER

-204 RSVRRDRIVTI
+204 RSVRRDRIITI
-215 AVDADTLERAV
+215 AVSADTLERAV

-236 LRFMRDLGSDAHLLD
+236 LRFIRDLGSDAHVLD

-260 AMTRQDDKPGTASFD
+260 TMTRQDDSPGTASFER
-275 NLRGTVGL
+275 LSGTVGL
-283 TTRELVAPTSV
+283 TTRELVAPSSV

-300 RGDPRMIVGR
+300 RGDPRMIIGR
-310 RWVKTYTVTLDGY
+310 RWVKTYDVTLDGY

-329 SFISDLTGLPYDMTV
+329 SFISDLTGLPYDLTV

-351 EFAAAIS
+351 EFSAAIS
-358 AAENHLHDITE
+358 AAENHLHEITE

-377 ASRPEVG
+377 TSRPEVG
-384 YFVDQNNMPPVMREA
+384 YFVDQNNMPPAMREA

-410 ERAEMHAFGV
+410 ESAEMHAFGV

-441 EKVFSTHRKPYPDAW
+441 EKVFSTHRKPYPDSW

-461 EAFSTAL
+461 ESFSTAL
-468 PLGTPFV
+468 PIGAPYI

-486 SHMMM
+486 SHMLM

-497 SDPGGN
+497 NDPGGN

-516 YDPVAHEHTNSFT
+516 YDPVSHEHTNSFT

-544 RIIPVHLKHPEDD
+544 RIIPVHLKHPDDD

-569 GTEYL
+569 PTEYL

-631 QANVLDAAAAYSY
+631 QANVLDAAAAYAY
-644 SRYLDDPRPE
+644 NRYLDDPRPE

-663 DFLMAEQGSD
+663 DFLMSEQGSD

-733 RVSANRRAGK
+733 RVSANRRAGR

-806 VLQQTSDLLPDFQE
+806 ILQQTSDLLPDFQE

-841 YVFKNRVVHFDYQID
+841 YVFKNRVVHFDFQID
-856 PKTCPTLYDICTTR
+856 SKICPTLYDICTTR
-870 PADIKRRAAK
+870 PADIKRRAARPVS
-880 TAPPSPDGIQL
+880 AGPDVSSL
-891 DEPDDE
+891 DEPEDDSSSNL
-897 TAPRDAREDIR
+897 RSRREEIGR
-908 LNVPSPE
+908 CVPSPAHMAPSPLPLPDSQPAKVQIGFNGGDN
-915 TRTRRVADTRPTA
+915 RNAVA
-928 RLDSVYKAGGGRQSP
+928 VN
-943 PRQNERNDDM
+943 NERMEDM

-958 TEGADF
+958 QEGADF

-970 RRPSEEEL
+970 RLPTEEEL
-978 RQQAEAD
+978 RAQAEAELKD
-985 LREKVVTI
+985 LVLNAI
-993 VEDVFGRE
+993 NQVFTHE
-1001 SDTHFDDLALALGA
+1001 SDTHFDDFALALSSAGITLGA
-1015 QGLTVGTDPSGDIAF
+1015 DPSGDIAF
-1030 SDGTVALSGSE
+1030 SNGTVALSGSE
-1041 VGYTLPALVAL
+1041 VGYTLPALVAM
-1052 SERANGI
+1052 SEHANGL
-1059 DAEEIQPEE
+1059 DV
-1068 TSRPEPAPQTRAPES
+1068 APQTQTATAPEQAQPVDGSKVQAGSRSDGARLQQTESPARPDTQAQAYRQPAHAASS
-1083 QHEPVSRQAPA
+1083 QQAPA
-1094 TQVFARQQAPRGQY
+1094 ASFTQPN
-1108 AQPAAA
+1108 
-1114 MPAAEPAPVQQ
+1114 
-1125 PRGMFPNQRAAQRH
+1125 GMYPNQRAAQRH
-1139 RMQQTAS
+1139 LKQAAMQAAATP
-1146 QQDAS
+1146 QQSDD
-1151 QQAMPQRDVFQRTQQ
+1151 QRFT
-1166 PATEPR
+1166 
-1172 YGSAS
+1172 SAS
-1177 VAGAMSTLLRY
+1177 VAGAMQGLLGY
-1188 QNQSGE
+1188 QNDSGE
-1194 DLGGVFSDPSE
+1194 DLGGMFASPDE

-1211 DEYAS
+1211 TEYADG
-1216 ESGFEN
+1216 SGFVG

>member
-1 MSKITIDDL
+1 MSRMTIEDL

-16 AEERRSRAAEAGWQK
+16 AEQRRANAVEAGWPK
-31 GVKQMDKRLKT
+31 GVRQMDKRLKK
-42 LRRKR
+42 LKKKR
-47 DKLVAK
+47 DKHLAK
-53 TGVDAPSI
+53 YGPDVPSI
-61 PTGEYLATESEE
+61 P
-73 AGLGINPALS
+73 LGSSWETDEDQADLGVNTALS

-102 MLTVD
+102 LLTVD
-107 GVMRIGDGTYSI
+107 GVMRIDSATYSI

-131 RPEDQYLVR
+131 RPEDQYRVR

-157 VFIMNKRVS
+157 IFIMNKRVS

-173 LLYREVPGDER
+173 LLFREVPGDDR

-215 AVDADTLERAV
+215 AVSADTLERAV

-236 LRFMRDLGSDAHLLD
+236 LRFMRDLGSDAHILD

-260 AMTRQDDKPGTASFD
+260 AMTRQDDNPGTANFERLS
-275 NLRGTVGL
+275 GTVGL
-283 TTRELVAPTSV
+283 TTRELVAPSSV

-310 RWVKTYTVTLDGY
+310 RWVKTYDVTLDGY

-329 SFISDLTGLPYDMTV
+329 SFISDLTGLPYDLTV

-351 EFAAAIS
+351 EFSAAIS
-358 AAENHLHDITE
+358 AAENHLHEITE

-377 ASRPEVG
+377 TSRPEVG
-384 YFVDQNNMPPVMREA
+384 YFVDQSNMPPAMREA

-410 ERAEMHAFGV
+410 ESAEMHAFGV
-420 TTVVTVQGRTE
+420 TTVVAVQGRTE

-441 EKVFSTHRKPYPDAW
+441 EKVFSTHRKPYPDSW

-461 EAFSTAL
+461 ESFSTAL
-468 PLGTPFV
+468 PIGTPYI

-486 SHMMM
+486 AHMMM

-497 SDPGGN
+497 NDPGGN

-516 YDPVAHEHTNSFT
+516 YDPVSHEHTNSFT

-544 RIIPVHLKHPEDD
+544 RIIPVHLKHPDDD

-569 GTEYL
+569 PTEYL
-574 GGQVIRIAENSGDFI
+574 GGQVIRIAENSGDYI

-631 QANVLDAAAAYSY
+631 QANVLDAAAAYAY
-644 SRYLDDPRPE
+644 NRYLDDPRPE

-663 DFLMAEQGSD
+663 DFLMSEQGSD

-691 LSLFNHPTN
+691 LALFNHPTN
-700 VNLQSNLV
+700 VDLQSNLV

-733 RVSANRRAGK
+733 RVSANRRAGR
-743 RTWLI
+743 RTWLV

-841 YVFKNRVVHFDYQID
+841 YVFKNRVVHFDFPID
-856 PKTCPTLYDICTTR
+856 QKICPTLYDICTTR
-870 PADIKRRAAK
+870 PADIKRRVAR
-880 TAPPSPDGIQL
+880 PVPVRPDVDTL
-891 DEPDDE
+891 DEPED
-897 TAPRDAREDIR
+897 APSSSSRSRREEIGR
-908 LNVPSPE
+908 SVPSPAHMAPPPQVRSSDRPASE
-915 TRTRRVADTRPTA
+915 QFGFNGGDNRDAVAA
-928 RLDSVYKAGGGRQSP
+928 K
-943 PRQNERNDDM
+943 NERMEDM

-958 TEGADF
+958 QEGVSY

-970 RRPSEEEL
+970 RLPTEEEL
-978 RQQAEAD
+978 RAQAEAELKELVLNAID
-985 LREKVVTI
+985 Q
-993 VEDVFGRE
+993 VFTRE
-1001 SDTHFDDLALALGA
+1001 SDTHFDDFALALSAAGITLGA
-1015 QGLTVGTDPSGDIAF
+1015 DPSGDIAF
-1030 SDGTVALSGSE
+1030 SNGTVALSGSE
-1041 VGYTLPALVAL
+1041 VGYTLPALVAM
-1052 SERANGI
+1052 SERANGL
-1059 DAEEIQPEE
+1059 DAVTKP
-1068 TSRPEPAPQTRAPES
+1068 
-1083 QHEPVSRQAPA
+1083 
-1094 TQVFARQQAPRGQY
+1094 
-1108 AQPAAA
+1108 QPAAA
-1114 MPAAEPAPVQQ
+1114 PELSQPVEEDAVQAASRFDGARQQ
-1125 PRGMFPNQRAAQRH
+1125 PVESPARPRAQAQVPQQPAHSATPQQTPGADFMQTGGMYPNQRAAQRRH
-1139 RMQQTAS
+1139 QAAMQATA
-1146 QQDAS
+1146 A
-1151 QQAMPQRDVFQRTQQ
+1151 PQQ
-1166 PATEPR
+1166 PAEQRFT
-1172 YGSAS
+1172 SAS
-1177 VAGAMSTLLRY
+1177 VAGAMQGLLNY
-1188 QNQSGE
+1188 QNDSGE
-1194 DLGGVFSDPSE
+1194 DVGGVFTNPDE

-1211 DEYAS
+1211 GEYANG
-1216 ESGFEN
+1216 SGFVG

>member
-1 MSKITIDDL
+1 MSKLTIDDL

-16 AEERRSRAAEAGWQK
+16 AEQRRSSALEAGWQK
-31 GVKQMDKRLKT
+31 GVRQMDKRLKK
-42 LRRKR
+42 LRKKR
-47 DKLVAK
+47 DRYVAK
-53 TGVDAPSI
+53 CGADVPSI
-61 PTGEYLATESEE
+61 PLGSSWATDE
-73 AGLGINPALS
+73 AQADLGVNTALS

-102 MLTVD
+102 LLTVD
-107 GVMRIGDGTYSI
+107 GVMRIDSETYSI

-140 EAWAAYLDSL
+140 EAWAGYLDSL

-157 VFIMNKRVS
+157 IFIMNKRVS

-173 LLYREVPGDER
+173 LLFREVPGDER

-204 RSVRRDRIVTI
+204 RSVRRDRIITI
-215 AVDADTLERAV
+215 AVSADTLERAV

-236 LRFMRDLGSDAHLLD
+236 LRFIRDLGSDAHVLD

-260 AMTRQDDKPGTASFD
+260 TMTRQDDSPGTASFER
-275 NLRGTVGL
+275 LSGTVGL
-283 TTRELVAPTSV
+283 TTRELVAPSSV

-300 RGDPRMIVGR
+300 RGDPRMIIGR
-310 RWVKTYTVTLDGY
+310 RWVKTYDVTLDGY

-329 SFISDLTGLPYDMTV
+329 SFISDLTGLPYDLTV

-351 EFAAAIS
+351 EFSAAIS
-358 AAENHLHDITE
+358 AAENHLHEITE

-377 ASRPEVG
+377 TSRPEVG
-384 YFVDQNNMPPVMREA
+384 YFVDQNNMPPAMREA

-410 ERAEMHAFGV
+410 ESAEMHAFGV

-441 EKVFSTHRKPYPDAW
+441 EKVFSTHRKPYPDSW

-461 EAFSTAL
+461 ESFSTAL
-468 PLGTPFV
+468 PIGAPYI

-486 SHMMM
+486 SHMLM

-497 SDPGGN
+497 NDPGGN

-516 YDPVAHEHTNSFT
+516 YDPVSHEHTNSFT

-544 RIIPVHLKHPEDD
+544 RIIPVHLKHPDDD

-569 GTEYL
+569 PTEYL

-631 QANVLDAAAAYSY
+631 QANVLDAAAAYAY
-644 SRYLDDPRPE
+644 NRYLDDPRPE

-663 DFLMAEQGSD
+663 DFLMSEQGSD

-733 RVSANRRAGK
+733 RVSANRRAGR

-806 VLQQTSDLLPDFQE
+806 ILQQTSDLLPDFQE

-841 YVFKNRVVHFDYQID
+841 YVFKNRVVHFDFQID
-856 PKTCPTLYDICTTR
+856 SKICPTLYDICTTR
-870 PADIKRRAAK
+870 PADIKRRAARPVS
-880 TAPPSPDGIQL
+880 AGPDVGSL
-891 DEPDDE
+891 DEPEDDSSSNL
-897 TAPRDAREDIR
+897 RSKREEIGR
-908 LNVPSPE
+908 CVPSPAHMAPSPLPLPDSQPANVQIGFNGGDN
-915 TRTRRVADTRPTA
+915 RNAVAA
-928 RLDSVYKAGGGRQSP
+928 N
-943 PRQNERNDDM
+943 NERMEDM

-958 TEGADF
+958 QEGADF

-970 RRPSEEEL
+970 RLPTEEEL
-978 RQQAEAD
+978 RAQAEAELKD
-985 LREKVVTI
+985 LVLNSI
-993 VEDVFGRE
+993 NQVFTHE
-1001 SDTHFDDLALALGA
+1001 SDTHFDDFALALSSAGITLGA
-1015 QGLTVGTDPSGDIAF
+1015 DPSGDIAF
-1030 SDGTVALSGSE
+1030 SNGTVALSGSE
-1041 VGYTLPALVAL
+1041 VGYTLPALVAM
-1052 SERANGI
+1052 SEHANGL
-1059 DAEEIQPEE
+1059 DV
-1068 TSRPEPAPQTRAPES
+1068 APQTQTAAAPNQAQPVDGSKVQAGSRSDGARLQQTES
-1083 QHEPVSRQAPA
+1083 PARPDTQAQAYRQPAHAASSQQAPA
-1094 TQVFARQQAPRGQY
+1094 ASFTQPN
-1108 AQPAAA
+1108 
-1114 MPAAEPAPVQQ
+1114 
-1125 PRGMFPNQRAAQRH
+1125 GMYPNQRAAQRH
-1139 RMQQTAS
+1139 LKQAAMQAAATP
-1146 QQDAS
+1146 QQSDD
-1151 QQAMPQRDVFQRTQQ
+1151 QRFT
-1166 PATEPR
+1166 
-1172 YGSAS
+1172 SAS
-1177 VAGAMSTLLRY
+1177 VAGAMQGLLGY
-1188 QNQSGE
+1188 QNDSGE
-1194 DLGGVFSDPSE
+1194 DLGGMFASPDE

-1211 DEYAS
+1211 TEYADG
-1216 ESGFEN
+1216 SGFVG

>member
-1 MSKITIDDL
+1 MSRMTIEDL

-16 AEERRSRAAEAGWQK
+16 AEQRRANAVEAGWPK
-31 GVKQMDKRLKT
+31 GVRQMDKRLKK
-42 LRRKR
+42 LNKKR
-47 DKLVAK
+47 DKHLAK
-53 TGVDAPSI
+53 FGPDVPSI
-61 PTGEYLATESEE
+61 P
-73 AGLGINPALS
+73 LGSSWETDEDQADLGVNTALS

-102 MLTVD
+102 LLTVD
-107 GVMRIGDGTYSI
+107 GVMRIDSGTYSI

-157 VFIMNKRVS
+157 IFIMNKRVS

-173 LLYREVPGDER
+173 LLFREVPGDDR

-215 AVDADTLERAV
+215 AVSADTMERAV

-236 LRFMRDLGSDAHLLD
+236 LRFMRDLGSDAHILD

-260 AMTRQDDKPGTASFD
+260 AMTRQDDNPGTANFERLS
-275 NLRGTVGL
+275 GTVGL
-283 TTRELVAPTSV
+283 TTRELVAPSSV

-310 RWVKTYTVTLDGY
+310 RWVKTYDVTLDGY

-329 SFISDLTGLPYDMTV
+329 SFISDLTGLPYDLTV

-351 EFAAAIS
+351 EFSAAIS
-358 AAENHLHDITE
+358 AAENHLHEITE

-377 ASRPEVG
+377 TSRPEVG
-384 YFVDQNNMPPVMREA
+384 YFVDQSNMPPAMREA

-410 ERAEMHAFGV
+410 ESAEMHAFGV

-441 EKVFSTHRKPYPDAW
+441 EKVFSTHRKPYPDSW

-461 EAFSTAL
+461 ESFSTAL
-468 PLGTPFV
+468 PIGAPYI

-486 SHMMM
+486 AHMMM

-497 SDPGGN
+497 NDPGGN

-516 YDPVAHEHTNSFT
+516 YDPVSHEHTNSFT

-544 RIIPVHLKHPEDD
+544 RIIPVHLKHPDDD

-569 GTEYL
+569 PTEYL
-574 GGQVIRIAENSGDFI
+574 GGQVIRIAENSGDYI

-631 QANVLDAAAAYSY
+631 QANVLDAAAAYAY
-644 SRYLDDPRPE
+644 NRYLDDPRPE

-663 DFLMAEQGSD
+663 EFLMSEQGSD

-700 VNLQSNLV
+700 VDLQSNLV

-733 RVSANRRAGK
+733 RVSANRRAGR
-743 RTWLI
+743 RTWLV

-841 YVFKNRVVHFDYQID
+841 YVFKNRVVHFDFPID
-856 PKTCPTLYDICTTR
+856 QKICPTLYDICTTR
-870 PADIKRRAAK
+870 PADIKRRVAK
-880 TAPPSPDGIQL
+880 PASVKTDVDTL
-891 DEPDDE
+891 DEPED
-897 TAPRDAREDIR
+897 APTSTSRSRREEIGR
-908 LNVPSPE
+908 SVPSPAHMAPPPQVRSANRPASEQFGFNGGDNRE
-915 TRTRRVADTRPTA
+915 TVAA
-928 RLDSVYKAGGGRQSP
+928 K
-943 PRQNERNDDM
+943 NERMEDM

-958 TEGADF
+958 REGVSF

-970 RRPSEEEL
+970 RLPTEEEL
-978 RQQAEAD
+978 RVQAESKLKELVLNAID
-985 LREKVVTI
+985 Q
-993 VEDVFGRE
+993 VFTRE
-1001 SDTHFDDLALALGA
+1001 SDTHFDDFALALSAAGITLGA
-1015 QGLTVGTDPSGDIAF
+1015 DPSGDIAF
-1030 SDGTVALSGSE
+1030 SNGTVALSGSE
-1041 VGYTLPALVAL
+1041 VGYTLPALVAM
-1052 SERANGI
+1052 SQRANGL
-1059 DAEEIQPEE
+1059 DAV
-1068 TSRPEPAPQTRAPES
+1068 TEP
-1083 QHEPVSRQAPA
+1083 
-1094 TQVFARQQAPRGQY
+1094 
-1108 AQPAAA
+1108 QPAAPEQA
-1114 MPAAEPAPVQQ
+1114 QPIEEDAVQAASRPDATRQQQMESPARPRTQAQAPQQPVQPASPQ
-1125 PRGMFPNQRAAQRH
+1125 QASAADFMQTGGMYPNQRAAQRRH
-1139 RMQQTAS
+1139 QAAMQATA
-1146 QQDAS
+1146 A
-1151 QQAMPQRDVFQRTQQ
+1151 PQQ
-1166 PATEPR
+1166 PTEQR
-1172 YGSAS
+1172 FNSAS
-1177 VAGAMSTLLRY
+1177 VKGAMDTLLNY
-1188 QNQSGE
+1188 QNDSGE
-1194 DLGGVFSDPSE
+1194 DVGGVFANPDE

-1211 DEYAS
+1211 SEYANG
-1216 ESGFEN
+1216 SGFVG

>member
-1 MSKITIDDL
+1 MSKLTIDDL

-16 AEERRSRAAEAGWQK
+16 AEQRRSSALEAGWQK
-31 GVKQMDKRLKT
+31 GVRQMDKRLKK
-42 LRRKR
+42 LRKKR
-47 DKLVAK
+47 DRYVAK
-53 TGVDAPSI
+53 CGADVPSI
-61 PTGEYLATESEE
+61 PLGSSWATDE
-73 AGLGINPALS
+73 AQAELGVNTALS

-102 MLTVD
+102 LLTVD
-107 GVMRIGDGTYSI
+107 GVMRIDSETYSI

-140 EAWAAYLDSL
+140 EAWAGYLDSL

-157 VFIMNKRVS
+157 IFIMNKRVS

-173 LLYREVPGDER
+173 LLFREVPGDER

-204 RSVRRDRIVTI
+204 RSVRRDRIITI
-215 AVDADTLERAV
+215 AVSADTLERAV

-236 LRFMRDLGSDAHLLD
+236 LRFIRDLGSDAHVLD

-260 AMTRQDDKPGTASFD
+260 TMTRQDDSPGTANFERLS
-275 NLRGTVGL
+275 GTVGL
-283 TTRELVAPTSV
+283 TTRELVAPSSV

-300 RGDPRMIVGR
+300 RGDPRMIIGR
-310 RWVKTYTVTLDGY
+310 RWVKTYDVTLDGY

-329 SFISDLTGLPYDMTV
+329 SFISDLTGLPYDLTV

-351 EFAAAIS
+351 EFSAAIS
-358 AAENHLHDITE
+358 AAENHLHEITE

-377 ASRPEVG
+377 TSRPEVG
-384 YFVDQNNMPPVMREA
+384 YFVDQNNMPPAMREA

-410 ERAEMHAFGV
+410 ESAEMHAFGV

-441 EKVFSTHRKPYPDAW
+441 EKVFSTHRKPYPDSW

-461 EAFSTAL
+461 ESFSTAL
-468 PLGTPFV
+468 PIGAPYI

-486 SHMMM
+486 SHMLM

-497 SDPGGN
+497 NDPGGN

-516 YDPVAHEHTNSFT
+516 YDPVSHEHTNSFT

-544 RIIPVHLKHPEDD
+544 RIIPVHLKHPDDD

-569 GTEYL
+569 PTEYL

-631 QANVLDAAAAYSY
+631 QANVLDAAAAYAY
-644 SRYLDDPRPE
+644 NRYLDDPRPE

-663 DFLMAEQGSD
+663 DFLMSEQGSD

-733 RVSANRRAGK
+733 RVSANRRAGR

-806 VLQQTSDLLPDFQE
+806 ILQQTSDLLPDFQE

-841 YVFKNRVVHFDYQID
+841 YVFKNRVVHFDFQID
-856 PKTCPTLYDICTTR
+856 SKICPTLYDICTTR
-870 PADIKRRAAK
+870 PADIKRRAARPVS
-880 TAPPSPDGIQL
+880 AGPDVGSL
-891 DEPDDE
+891 DEPEDDSSSNL
-897 TAPRDAREDIR
+897 RSRREEIGR
-908 LNVPSPE
+908 CVPSPAHMAPSPLPLPDSQPANVQIGFNGGDN
-915 TRTRRVADTRPTA
+915 RNAVAA
-928 RLDSVYKAGGGRQSP
+928 N
-943 PRQNERNDDM
+943 NERMEDM

-958 TEGADF
+958 QEGADF

-970 RRPSEEEL
+970 RLPTEEEL
-978 RQQAEAD
+978 RAQAEAE
-985 LREKVVTI
+985 LKELVLNAI
-993 VEDVFGRE
+993 NQVFTHE
-1001 SDTHFDDLALALGA
+1001 SDTHFDDFALALSSAGITLGA
-1015 QGLTVGTDPSGDIAF
+1015 DPSGDIAF
-1030 SDGTVALSGSE
+1030 SNGTVALSGSE
-1041 VGYTLPALVAL
+1041 VGYTLPALVAM
-1052 SERANGI
+1052 SEHANGL
-1059 DAEEIQPEE
+1059 DV
-1068 TSRPEPAPQTRAPES
+1068 APQTQTAAAPDQAQPVDGSNVQAGSRSDGARLQQTES
-1083 QHEPVSRQAPA
+1083 PARPDTQAQAYRQSAHAASPQQAPA
-1094 TQVFARQQAPRGQY
+1094 ASFTQPN
-1108 AQPAAA
+1108 
-1114 MPAAEPAPVQQ
+1114 
-1125 PRGMFPNQRAAQRH
+1125 GMYPNQRAAQRH
-1139 RMQQTAS
+1139 LKQAAMQAAATP
-1146 QQDAS
+1146 QQSDD
-1151 QQAMPQRDVFQRTQQ
+1151 QRFT
-1166 PATEPR
+1166 
-1172 YGSAS
+1172 SAS
-1177 VAGAMSTLLRY
+1177 VAGAMQGLLGY
-1188 QNQSGE
+1188 QNDSGE
-1194 DLGGVFSDPSE
+1194 DLGGMFASPDE

-1211 DEYAS
+1211 TEYADG
-1216 ESGFEN
+1216 SGFVG

>member
-1 MSKITIDDL
+1 MSRMTIEDL

-16 AEERRSRAAEAGWQK
+16 AEQRRANAVEAGWPK
-31 GVKQMDKRLKT
+31 GVRQMDKRLKK
-42 LRRKR
+42 LNKKR
-47 DKLVAK
+47 DKHLAK
-53 TGVDAPSI
+53 YGPDVPSI
-61 PTGEYLATESEE
+61 P
-73 AGLGINPALS
+73 LGSSWETDEDQADLGVNTALS
-83 TDVKLVQPKWST
+83 TDVKLVQPKWTT

-102 MLTVD
+102 LLTVD
-107 GVMRIGDGTYSI
+107 GVMRIDSETYSI

-131 RPEDQYLVR
+131 RPEDQYRVR
-140 EAWAAYLDSL
+140 EAWAEYLDSL

-157 VFIMNKRVS
+157 IFIMNKRVS

-173 LLYREVPGDER
+173 LLFREVPGDNR
-184 GNVLRREYNAWTRSM
+184 GNVLRREYNAWTHSM

-215 AVDADTLERAV
+215 AVSADTMERAV

-236 LRFMRDLGSDAHLLD
+236 LRFMRDLGSDAHILD

-260 AMTRQDDKPGTASFD
+260 AMTRQDDNPGTANFERLS
-275 NLRGTVGL
+275 GTVGL
-283 TTRELVAPTSV
+283 TTRELVAPSSV

-310 RWVKTYTVTLDGY
+310 RWVKTYDVTLDGY

-329 SFISDLTGLPYDMTV
+329 SFISDLTGLPYDLTV

-351 EFAAAIS
+351 EFSAAIS
-358 AAENHLHDITE
+358 AAENHLHEITE

-377 ASRPEVG
+377 TSRPEVG
-384 YFVDQNNMPPVMREA
+384 YFVDQSNMPPAMREA

-410 ERAEMHAFGV
+410 ESAEMHAFGV
-420 TTVVTVQGRTE
+420 TTVVAVQGRTE

-441 EKVFSTHRKPYPDAW
+441 EKVFSTHRKPYPDSW

-461 EAFSTAL
+461 ESFSTAL
-468 PLGTPFV
+468 PIGTPYI

-486 SHMMM
+486 AHMMM

-497 SDPGGN
+497 NDPGGN

-516 YDPVAHEHTNSFT
+516 YDPVSHEHTNSFT

-544 RIIPVHLKHPEDD
+544 RIIPVHLKHPDDD

-569 GTEYL
+569 PTEYL
-574 GGQVIRIAENSGDFI
+574 GGQVIRIAENSGDYI

-631 QANVLDAAAAYSY
+631 QANVLDAAAAYAY
-644 SRYLDDPRPE
+644 NRYLDDPRPE

-663 DFLMAEQGSD
+663 DFLMSEQGSD

-700 VNLQSNLV
+700 VDLQSNLV

-733 RVSANRRAGK
+733 RVSANRRAGR

-841 YVFKNRVVHFDYQID
+841 YVFKNRVVHFDFPID
-856 PKTCPTLYDICTTR
+856 QKICPTLYDICTTR
-870 PADIKRRAAK
+870 PADIKRRVARPVPVRPGVD
-880 TAPPSPDGIQL
+880 TL
-891 DEPDDE
+891 DEPED
-897 TAPRDAREDIR
+897 APSSSSRSRREEIGR
-908 LNVPSPE
+908 SVPSPAHMAPPPQVRSANRPANE
-915 TRTRRVADTRPTA
+915 QFGFNGGDNRDAVAA
-928 RLDSVYKAGGGRQSP
+928 K
-943 PRQNERNDDM
+943 NERMEDM

-958 TEGADF
+958 QEGVSF

-970 RRPSEEEL
+970 RLPTEEEL
-978 RQQAEAD
+978 RAQAEAELKKLVLNAID
-985 LREKVVTI
+985 Q
-993 VEDVFGRE
+993 VFTCE
-1001 SDTHFDDLALALGA
+1001 SDTHFDDFALALSAAGITLGA
-1015 QGLTVGTDPSGDIAF
+1015 DPSGDIAF
-1030 SDGTVALSGSE
+1030 SNGTVALSGSE
-1041 VGYTLPALVAL
+1041 VGYTLQALVAM
-1052 SERANGI
+1052 SERANGL
-1059 DAEEIQPEE
+1059 DAAAEPQRAAVPEQAQSIEEDTEQAA
-1068 TSRPEPAPQTRAPES
+1068 SRLDG
-1083 QHEPVSRQAPA
+1083 
-1094 TQVFARQQAPRGQY
+1094 ARQQPVDSPARPRIQ
-1108 AQPAAA
+1108 AQPTQQPVHSATPQQT
-1114 MPAAEPAPVQQ
+1114 PAADFMQTV
-1125 PRGMFPNQRAAQRH
+1125 GMYPNQRATQRRH
-1139 RMQQTAS
+1139 QAALQATA
-1146 QQDAS
+1146 A
-1151 QQAMPQRDVFQRTQQ
+1151 PQQ
-1166 PATEPR
+1166 PAEQR
-1172 YGSAS
+1172 FNSAS
-1177 VAGAMSTLLRY
+1177 VKGAMDTLLNY
-1188 QNQSGE
+1188 QNDSGE
-1194 DLGGVFSDPSE
+1194 DVGGVFANPDE

-1211 DEYAS
+1211 SDYANG
-1216 ESGFEN
+1216 SGFVG

>member
-1 MSKITIDDL
+1 MSKLTIDDL

-16 AEERRSRAAEAGWQK
+16 AEQRRSSALEAGWQK
-31 GVKQMDKRLKT
+31 GVRQMDKRLKK
-42 LRRKR
+42 LRKKR
-47 DKLVAK
+47 DRYVAK
-53 TGVDAPSI
+53 CGADVPSI
-61 PTGEYLATESEE
+61 PLGSSWATDE
-73 AGLGINPALS
+73 AQADLGVNTALS

-102 MLTVD
+102 LLTVD
-107 GVMRIGDGTYSI
+107 GVMRIDSETYSI

-140 EAWAAYLDSL
+140 EAWAGYLDSL

-157 VFIMNKRVS
+157 IFIMNKRVS

-173 LLYREVPGDER
+173 LLFREVPGDER

-204 RSVRRDRIVTI
+204 RSVRRDRIITI
-215 AVDADTLERAV
+215 AVSADTLERAV

-236 LRFMRDLGSDAHLLD
+236 LRFIRDLGSDAHVLD

-260 AMTRQDDKPGTASFD
+260 TMTRQDDSPGTASFER
-275 NLRGTVGL
+275 LSGTVGL
-283 TTRELVAPTSV
+283 TTRELVAPSSV

-300 RGDPRMIVGR
+300 RGDPRMIIGR
-310 RWVKTYTVTLDGY
+310 RWVKTYDVTLDGY

-329 SFISDLTGLPYDMTV
+329 SFISDLTGLPYDLTV

-351 EFAAAIS
+351 EFSAAIS
-358 AAENHLHDITE
+358 AAENHLHEITE

-377 ASRPEVG
+377 TSRPEVG
-384 YFVDQNNMPPVMREA
+384 YFVDQNNIPPAMREA

-410 ERAEMHAFGV
+410 ESAEMHAFGV

-441 EKVFSTHRKPYPDAW
+441 EKVFSTHRKPYPDSW

-461 EAFSTAL
+461 ESFSTAL
-468 PLGTPFV
+468 PIGAPYI

-486 SHMMM
+486 SHMLM

-497 SDPGGN
+497 NDPGGN

-516 YDPVAHEHTNSFT
+516 YDPVSHEHTNSFT

-544 RIIPVHLKHPEDD
+544 RIIPVHLKHPDDD

-569 GTEYL
+569 PTEYL

-631 QANVLDAAAAYSY
+631 QANVLDAAAAYAY
-644 SRYLDDPRPE
+644 NRYLDDPRPE

-663 DFLMAEQGSD
+663 DFLMSEQGSD

-733 RVSANRRAGK
+733 RVSANRRAGR

-806 VLQQTSDLLPDFQE
+806 ILQQTSDLLPDFQE

-841 YVFKNRVVHFDYQID
+841 YVFKNRVVHFDFQID
-856 PKTCPTLYDICTTR
+856 SKICPTLYDICTTR
-870 PADIKRRAAK
+870 PADIKRRAARPVS
-880 TAPPSPDGIQL
+880 AGPDVSSL
-891 DEPDDE
+891 DEPEDDSSSNL
-897 TAPRDAREDIR
+897 RSRREEIGR
-908 LNVPSPE
+908 CVPSPAHMAPSPLPLPDSQPAKVQIGFNGGDN
-915 TRTRRVADTRPTA
+915 RNAVA
-928 RLDSVYKAGGGRQSP
+928 VN
-943 PRQNERNDDM
+943 NERMEDM

-958 TEGADF
+958 QEGADF

-970 RRPSEEEL
+970 RLPTEEEL
-978 RQQAEAD
+978 RAQAEAELKD
-985 LREKVVTI
+985 LVLNAI
-993 VEDVFGRE
+993 NQVFTHE
-1001 SDTHFDDLALALGA
+1001 SDTHFDDFALALSSAGITLGA
-1015 QGLTVGTDPSGDIAF
+1015 DPSGDIAF
-1030 SDGTVALSGSE
+1030 SNGTVALSGSE
-1041 VGYTLPALVAL
+1041 VGYTLPALVAM
-1052 SERANGI
+1052 SEHANGL
-1059 DAEEIQPEE
+1059 DV
-1068 TSRPEPAPQTRAPES
+1068 APQTQTATAPEQAQPVDGSKVQAGSRSDGARLQQTESPARPDTQAQAYRQPAHAASS
-1083 QHEPVSRQAPA
+1083 QQAPA
-1094 TQVFARQQAPRGQY
+1094 ASFTQPN
-1108 AQPAAA
+1108 
-1114 MPAAEPAPVQQ
+1114 
-1125 PRGMFPNQRAAQRH
+1125 GMYPNQRAAQRH
-1139 RMQQTAS
+1139 LKQAAMQAAATP
-1146 QQDAS
+1146 QQSDD
-1151 QQAMPQRDVFQRTQQ
+1151 QRFT
-1166 PATEPR
+1166 
-1172 YGSAS
+1172 SAS
-1177 VAGAMSTLLRY
+1177 VAGAMQGLLGY
-1188 QNQSGE
+1188 QNDSGE
-1194 DLGGVFSDPSE
+1194 DLGGMFASPDE

-1211 DEYAS
+1211 TEYADG
-1216 ESGFEN
+1216 SGFVG

>member
-1 MSKITIDDL
+1 MSRLTIDDL

-16 AEERRSRAAEAGWQK
+16 AEQRRASALEAGWQK
-31 GVKQMDKRLKT
+31 GVCQMDKRLKK
-42 LRRKR
+42 LRKKR
-47 DKLVAK
+47 DRYVAK
-53 TGVDAPSI
+53 CGAEVPSI
-61 PTGEYLATESEE
+61 PLGSSWATDE
-73 AGLGINPALS
+73 AQADLGVNTALS

-102 MLTVD
+102 LLTVD
-107 GVMRIGDGTYSI
+107 GVMRIDSETYSI

-140 EAWAAYLDSL
+140 EAWAGYLDSL

-157 VFIMNKRVS
+157 IFIMNKRVS

-173 LLYREVPGDER
+173 LLFREVPGDER

-204 RSVRRDRIVTI
+204 RSVRRDRIITI
-215 AVDADTLERAV
+215 AVSADTLERAV

-236 LRFMRDLGSDAHLLD
+236 LRFIRDLGSDAHVLD

-260 AMTRQDDKPGTASFD
+260 TMTRQDDGPGTANFERLS
-275 NLRGTVGL
+275 GTVGL
-283 TTRELVAPTSV
+283 TTRELVAPSSV

-300 RGDPRMIVGR
+300 RGDPRMIIGR
-310 RWVKTYTVTLDGY
+310 RWVKTYDVTLDGY

-329 SFISDLTGLPYDMTV
+329 SFISDLTGLPYDLTV

-351 EFAAAIS
+351 EFSAAIS
-358 AAENHLHDITE
+358 AAENHLHEITE

-377 ASRPEVG
+377 TSRPEVG
-384 YFVDQNNMPPVMREA
+384 YFVDQNNMPPAMREA

-410 ERAEMHAFGV
+410 ESAEMHAFGV

-441 EKVFSTHRKPYPDAW
+441 EKVFATHRKPYPDSW

-461 EAFSTAL
+461 ESFSTAL
-468 PLGTPFV
+468 PIGAPYI

-486 SHMMM
+486 SHMLM

-497 SDPGGN
+497 NDPGGN

-516 YDPVAHEHTNSFT
+516 YDPVSHEHTNSFT

-544 RIIPVHLKHPEDD
+544 RIIPVHLKHPDDD

-569 GTEYL
+569 PTEYL

-631 QANVLDAAAAYSY
+631 QANVLDAAAAYAY
-644 SRYLDDPRPE
+644 NRYLDDPRPV

-663 DFLMAEQGSD
+663 DFLMSEQGSD

-733 RVSANRRAGK
+733 RVSANRRAGR

-806 VLQQTSDLLPDFQE
+806 ILQQTSDLLPDFQE

-841 YVFKNRVVHFDYQID
+841 YVFKNRVVHFDFQID
-856 PKTCPTLYDICTTR
+856 SKICPTLYDICTTR
-870 PADIKRRAAK
+870 PADIKRRAARPVS
-880 TAPPSPDGIQL
+880 AGPDVGSL
-891 DEPDDE
+891 DEPEDDSSSNS
-897 TAPRDAREDIR
+897 RSRREEIGR
-908 LNVPSPE
+908 CVPSPAHMAPSP
-915 TRTRRVADTRPTA
+915 RPLPDSQPANVQIGFNGGDNRNAVAA
-928 RLDSVYKAGGGRQSP
+928 N
-943 PRQNERNDDM
+943 NERMEDM

-958 TEGADF
+958 QEGADF

-970 RRPSEEEL
+970 RLPTEEEL
-978 RQQAEAD
+978 RAQAEAE
-985 LREKVVTI
+985 LKELVLNAI
-993 VEDVFGRE
+993 NQVFTRE
-1001 SDTHFDDLALALGA
+1001 SDTHFDDFALALSSAGITLGA
-1015 QGLTVGTDPSGDIAF
+1015 DPSGDIAF
-1030 SDGTVALSGSE
+1030 SNGTVALSGSE
-1041 VGYTLPALVAL
+1041 VGYTLPALVAM
-1052 SERANGI
+1052 SEHANGL
-1059 DAEEIQPEE
+1059 DV
-1068 TSRPEPAPQTRAPES
+1068 APQTQTATAPEQAQPVDGSNVQAGSRSDGARLQQTESPARPDTQAQAYRQSAHAASS
-1083 QHEPVSRQAPA
+1083 QQAPA
-1094 TQVFARQQAPRGQY
+1094 ATFTQPN
-1108 AQPAAA
+1108 
-1114 MPAAEPAPVQQ
+1114 
-1125 PRGMFPNQRAAQRH
+1125 GMYPNQRAAQRH
-1139 RMQQTAS
+1139 LKQAAMQAAAT
-1146 QQDAS
+1146 
-1151 QQAMPQRDVFQRTQQ
+1151 PQHPDDQRFT
-1166 PATEPR
+1166 
-1172 YGSAS
+1172 SAS
-1177 VAGAMSTLLRY
+1177 VAGAMQGLLGY
-1188 QNQSGE
+1188 QNDSGE
-1194 DLGGVFSDPSE
+1194 DLGGMFASPDE

-1211 DEYAS
+1211 TEYADG
-1216 ESGFEN
+1216 SGFVG

>member
-1 MSKITIDDL
+1 MSKLTIDDL

-16 AEERRSRAAEAGWQK
+16 AEQRRSSALEAGWQK
-31 GVKQMDKRLKT
+31 GVRQMDKRLQK
-42 LRRKR
+42 LRKKR
-47 DKLVAK
+47 DRYVAK
-53 TGVDAPSI
+53 CGADVPSI
-61 PTGEYLATESEE
+61 PLGSSWATDE
-73 AGLGINPALS
+73 AQADLGVNTALS

-102 MLTVD
+102 LLTVD
-107 GVMRIGDGTYSI
+107 GVMRIDSETYSI

-140 EAWAAYLDSL
+140 EAWAGYLDSL

-157 VFIMNKRVS
+157 IFIMNKRVS

-173 LLYREVPGDER
+173 LLFREVPGDER

-204 RSVRRDRIVTI
+204 RSVRRDRIITI
-215 AVDADTLERAV
+215 AVSADTLERAV

-236 LRFMRDLGSDAHLLD
+236 LRFIRDLGSDAHVLD

-260 AMTRQDDKPGTASFD
+260 TMTRQDDGPGTANFERLS
-275 NLRGTVGL
+275 GTVGL
-283 TTRELVAPTSV
+283 TTRELVAPSSV

-300 RGDPRMIVGR
+300 RGDPRMIIGR
-310 RWVKTYTVTLDGY
+310 RWVKTYDVTLDGY

-329 SFISDLTGLPYDMTV
+329 SFISDLTGLPYDLTV

-351 EFAAAIS
+351 EFSAAIS
-358 AAENHLHDITE
+358 AAENHLHEITE

-377 ASRPEVG
+377 TSRPEVG
-384 YFVDQNNMPPVMREA
+384 YFVDQNNMPPAMREA

-410 ERAEMHAFGV
+410 ESAEMHAFGV

-441 EKVFSTHRKPYPDAW
+441 EKVFSTHRKPYPDSW

-461 EAFSTAL
+461 ESFSTAL
-468 PLGTPFV
+468 PIGAPYI

-486 SHMMM
+486 SHMLM

-497 SDPGGN
+497 NDPGGN

-516 YDPVAHEHTNSFT
+516 YDPVSHEHTNSFT

-544 RIIPVHLKHPEDD
+544 RIIPVHLKHPDDD

-569 GTEYL
+569 PTEYL

-631 QANVLDAAAAYSY
+631 QANVLDAAAAYAY
-644 SRYLDDPRPE
+644 NRYLDDPRPE

-663 DFLMAEQGSD
+663 DFLMSEQGSD

-733 RVSANRRAGK
+733 RVSANRRAGR

-806 VLQQTSDLLPDFQE
+806 ILQQTSDLLPDFQE

-841 YVFKNRVVHFDYQID
+841 YVFKNRVVHFDFQID
-856 PKTCPTLYDICTTR
+856 SKICPTLYDICTTR
-870 PADIKRRAAK
+870 PADIKRRAARPVS
-880 TAPPSPDGIQL
+880 AGPDVGSL
-891 DEPDDE
+891 DEPEDDSSSNL
-897 TAPRDAREDIR
+897 RSRREGIGR
-908 LNVPSPE
+908 CVPSPAHMAPSPLPLPDSQPANVQIGFNGGDN
-915 TRTRRVADTRPTA
+915 RNAVAA
-928 RLDSVYKAGGGRQSP
+928 N
-943 PRQNERNDDM
+943 NERMEDM

-958 TEGADF
+958 QEGADF

-970 RRPSEEEL
+970 RLPTEEEL
-978 RQQAEAD
+978 RAQAESELRD
-985 LREKVVTI
+985 LVLNAI
-993 VEDVFGRE
+993 NQVFTHE
-1001 SDTHFDDLALALGA
+1001 SDTHFDDFALALSSAGITLGA
-1015 QGLTVGTDPSGDIAF
+1015 DPSGDIAF
-1030 SDGTVALSGSE
+1030 SNGTVALSGSE
-1041 VGYTLPALVAL
+1041 VGYTLPALVAM
-1052 SERANGI
+1052 SEHANGL
-1059 DAEEIQPEE
+1059 DV
-1068 TSRPEPAPQTRAPES
+1068 APQTQTATAPEQAQPLDGSNVQAGSRSDGARLQQTESPARPDTQAQAYRQSAHAASS
-1083 QHEPVSRQAPA
+1083 QQAPA
-1094 TQVFARQQAPRGQY
+1094 ATFTQPN
-1108 AQPAAA
+1108 
-1114 MPAAEPAPVQQ
+1114 
-1125 PRGMFPNQRAAQRH
+1125 GMYPNQRAAQRH
-1139 RMQQTAS
+1139 LKQAAMQAAATP
-1146 QQDAS
+1146 QQSDG
-1151 QQAMPQRDVFQRTQQ
+1151 QRFT
-1166 PATEPR
+1166 
-1172 YGSAS
+1172 SAS
-1177 VAGAMSTLLRY
+1177 VAGAMQGLLGY
-1188 QNQSGE
+1188 QNDSGE
-1194 DLGGVFSDPSE
+1194 DLGGMFASPDE

-1211 DEYAS
+1211 TEYADG
-1216 ESGFEN
+1216 SGFVG

>member
-1 MSKITIDDL
+1 MSRLTIDDL

-16 AEERRSRAAEAGWQK
+16 AEQRRASALEAGWQK
-31 GVKQMDKRLKT
+31 GVCQMDKRLKK
-42 LRRKR
+42 LRKKR
-47 DKLVAK
+47 DRYVAK
-53 TGVDAPSI
+53 CGAEVPSI
-61 PTGEYLATESEE
+61 PLGSSWATDE
-73 AGLGINPALS
+73 AQADLGVNTALS

-102 MLTVD
+102 LLTVD
-107 GVMRIGDGTYSI
+107 GVMRIDSETYSI

-140 EAWAAYLDSL
+140 EAWAGYLDSL

-157 VFIMNKRVS
+157 IFIMNKRVS

-173 LLYREVPGDER
+173 LLFREVPGDER

-204 RSVRRDRIVTI
+204 RSVRRDRIITI
-215 AVDADTLERAV
+215 AASADTLERAV

-236 LRFMRDLGSDAHLLD
+236 LRFMRDLGSDAHVLD

-260 AMTRQDDKPGTASFD
+260 TMTRQDDTPGTANFERLS
-275 NLRGTVGL
+275 GTVGL
-283 TTRELVAPTSV
+283 TTRELVAPSSV

-310 RWVKTYTVTLDGY
+310 RWVKTYDVTLDGY

-329 SFISDLTGLPYDMTV
+329 SFISDLTGLPYDLTV

-351 EFAAAIS
+351 EFSAAIS
-358 AAENHLHDITE
+358 AAENHLHEITE

-377 ASRPEVG
+377 TSRPEVG
-384 YFVDQNNMPPVMREA
+384 YFVDQNNMPPAMREA

-410 ERAEMHAFGV
+410 ESAEMHAFGV

-441 EKVFSTHRKPYPDAW
+441 EKVFSTHRKPYPDSW

-461 EAFSTAL
+461 ESFSTAL
-468 PLGTPFV
+468 PIGAPYI

-486 SHMMM
+486 SHMLM

-497 SDPGGN
+497 NDPGGN

-516 YDPVAHEHTNSFT
+516 YDPVSHEHTNSFT

-544 RIIPVHLKHPEDD
+544 RIIPVHLKHPDDD

-569 GTEYL
+569 PTEYL

-631 QANVLDAAAAYSY
+631 QANVLDAAAAYAY
-644 SRYLDDPRPE
+644 NRYLDDPRPE

-663 DFLMAEQGSD
+663 DFLMSEQGSD

-733 RVSANRRAGK
+733 RVSANRRAGR

-806 VLQQTSDLLPDFQE
+806 ILQQTSDLLPDFQE

-841 YVFKNRVVHFDYQID
+841 YVFKNRVVHFDFQID
-856 PKTCPTLYDICTTR
+856 SKICPTLYDICTTR
-870 PADIKRRAAK
+870 PADIKRRAARPVL
-880 TAPPSPDGIQL
+880 AGPDVGSL
-891 DEPDDE
+891 DEPEDDSSSNS
-897 TAPRDAREDIR
+897 RSRREEIGR
-908 LNVPSPE
+908 CVPSPAHMAPSP
-915 TRTRRVADTRPTA
+915 RPLPDSQPANVQIGFNGGDNRNAVAA
-928 RLDSVYKAGGGRQSP
+928 N
-943 PRQNERNDDM
+943 NERMEDM
-953 DIRDF
+953 DFRDF
-958 TEGADF
+958 QEGADF

-970 RRPSEEEL
+970 RLPTEEEL
-978 RQQAEAD
+978 RAQAEAE
-985 LREKVVTI
+985 LKELVLNAI
-993 VEDVFGRE
+993 NQVFTHE
-1001 SDTHFDDLALALGA
+1001 SDTHFDDFALALSSAGITLGA
-1015 QGLTVGTDPSGDIAF
+1015 DPSGDIAF
-1030 SDGTVALSGSE
+1030 SNGTVALSGSE
-1041 VGYTLPALVAL
+1041 VGYTLPALVAM
-1052 SERANGI
+1052 SEHANGL
-1059 DAEEIQPEE
+1059 DV
-1068 TSRPEPAPQTRAPES
+1068 APQTQTATAPEQAQPVDGSNVQAGSRSDGARLQQTESPARPDTQAQAYRQSAHAASS
-1083 QHEPVSRQAPA
+1083 QQAPA
-1094 TQVFARQQAPRGQY
+1094 ATFTQPN
-1108 AQPAAA
+1108 
-1114 MPAAEPAPVQQ
+1114 
-1125 PRGMFPNQRAAQRH
+1125 GMYPNQRAAQRH
-1139 RMQQTAS
+1139 LKQAAMQAAATP
-1146 QQDAS
+1146 QQSDE
-1151 QQAMPQRDVFQRTQQ
+1151 QRFT
-1166 PATEPR
+1166 
-1172 YGSAS
+1172 SAS
-1177 VAGAMSTLLRY
+1177 VAGAMQGLLGY
-1188 QNQSGE
+1188 QNDSGE
-1194 DLGGVFSDPSE
+1194 DLGGMFASPDE

-1211 DEYAS
+1211 TEYADG
-1216 ESGFEN
+1216 SGFVG

>member
-1 MSKITIDDL
+1 MSKLTIDDL

-16 AEERRSRAAEAGWQK
+16 AEQRRSSALEAGWQK
-31 GVKQMDKRLKT
+31 GVRQMDKRLKK
-42 LRRKR
+42 LRKKR
-47 DKLVAK
+47 DRYVAK
-53 TGVDAPSI
+53 CGADVPSI
-61 PTGEYLATESEE
+61 PLGSSWATDE
-73 AGLGINPALS
+73 AQADLGVNTALS

-102 MLTVD
+102 LLTVD
-107 GVMRIGDGTYSI
+107 GVMRIDSETYSI

-140 EAWAAYLDSL
+140 EAWAGYLDSL

-157 VFIMNKRVS
+157 IFIMNKRVS

-173 LLYREVPGDER
+173 LLFSEVPGDER

-204 RSVRRDRIVTI
+204 RSVRRDRIITI
-215 AVDADTLERAV
+215 AVSADTLERAV

-236 LRFMRDLGSDAHLLD
+236 LRFIRDLGSDAHVLD

-260 AMTRQDDKPGTASFD
+260 TMTRQDDGPGTASFER
-275 NLRGTVGL
+275 LSGTVGL
-283 TTRELVAPTSV
+283 TTRELVAPSSV

-300 RGDPRMIVGR
+300 RGDPRMIIGR
-310 RWVKTYTVTLDGY
+310 RWVKTYDVTLDGY

-329 SFISDLTGLPYDMTV
+329 SFISDLTGLPYDLTV

-351 EFAAAIS
+351 EFSAAIS
-358 AAENHLHDITE
+358 AAENHLHEITE

-377 ASRPEVG
+377 TSRPEVG
-384 YFVDQNNMPPVMREA
+384 YFVDQNNMPPAMREA

-410 ERAEMHAFGV
+410 ESAEMHAFGV

-441 EKVFSTHRKPYPDAW
+441 EKVFSTHRKPYPDSW

-461 EAFSTAL
+461 ESFSTAL
-468 PLGTPFV
+468 PIGAPYI

-486 SHMMM
+486 SHMLM

-497 SDPGGN
+497 NDPGGN

-516 YDPVAHEHTNSFT
+516 YDPVSHEHTNSFT

-544 RIIPVHLKHPEDD
+544 RIIPVHLKHPDDD

-569 GTEYL
+569 PTEYL

-631 QANVLDAAAAYSY
+631 QANVLDAAAAYAY
-644 SRYLDDPRPE
+644 NRYLDDPRPE

-663 DFLMAEQGSD
+663 DFLMSEQGSD

-733 RVSANRRAGK
+733 RVSANRRAGR

-806 VLQQTSDLLPDFQE
+806 ILQQTSDLLPDFQE

-841 YVFKNRVVHFDYQID
+841 YVFKNRVVHFDFQID
-856 PKTCPTLYDICTTR
+856 PKICPTLYDICTTR
-870 PADIKRRAAK
+870 PADIKRRAARPVS
-880 TAPPSPDGIQL
+880 AGPDVGSL
-891 DEPDDE
+891 EEPEDDSSSNS
-897 TAPRDAREDIR
+897 RSRREEIGR
-908 LNVPSPE
+908 CVPSPAHMAPSP
-915 TRTRRVADTRPTA
+915 RPLPDSQPANVQIGFNGGDNRNAVAA
-928 RLDSVYKAGGGRQSP
+928 N
-943 PRQNERNDDM
+943 NERMEDM

-958 TEGADF
+958 QEGADF

-970 RRPSEEEL
+970 RLPTEEEL
-978 RQQAEAD
+978 RAQAEAELKD
-985 LREKVVTI
+985 LVLNAI
-993 VEDVFGRE
+993 NQVFTHE
-1001 SDTHFDDLALALGA
+1001 SDTHFDDFALALSSAGITLGA
-1015 QGLTVGTDPSGDIAF
+1015 DPSGDIAF
-1030 SDGTVALSGSE
+1030 SNGTVALSGSE
-1041 VGYTLPALVAL
+1041 VGYTLPALVAM
-1052 SERANGI
+1052 SEHANGL
-1059 DAEEIQPEE
+1059 DV
-1068 TSRPEPAPQTRAPES
+1068 APQTQTATALDQAQPVDGSNVQAGSRSDGARLQQTES
-1083 QHEPVSRQAPA
+1083 PARPDTQAQAYRQSAHAASSQQAPA
-1094 TQVFARQQAPRGQY
+1094 ASFTQPN
-1108 AQPAAA
+1108 
-1114 MPAAEPAPVQQ
+1114 
-1125 PRGMFPNQRAAQRH
+1125 GMYPNQRAAQRH
-1139 RMQQTAS
+1139 LKQAAMQAAATP
-1146 QQDAS
+1146 QQSDD
-1151 QQAMPQRDVFQRTQQ
+1151 QRFT
-1166 PATEPR
+1166 
-1172 YGSAS
+1172 SAS
-1177 VAGAMSTLLRY
+1177 VAGAMQGLLGY
-1188 QNQSGE
+1188 QNDSGE
-1194 DLGGVFSDPSE
+1194 DLGGMFASPDE

-1211 DEYAS
+1211 TEYADG
-1216 ESGFEN
+1216 SGFVG

>member
-1 MSKITIDDL
+1 MSRMTIEDL

-16 AEERRSRAAEAGWQK
+16 AEQRRANAVEAGWPK
-31 GVKQMDKRLKT
+31 GVRQMDKRLKK
-42 LRRKR
+42 LNKKR
-47 DKLVAK
+47 DKHLAK
-53 TGVDAPSI
+53 YGPDVPSI
-61 PTGEYLATESEE
+61 P
-73 AGLGINPALS
+73 LGSSWETDEDQADLGVNTALS
-83 TDVKLVQPKWST
+83 TDVKLVQPKWTT

-102 MLTVD
+102 LLTVD
-107 GVMRIGDGTYSI
+107 GVMRIDSATYSI

-131 RPEDQYLVR
+131 RPEDQYRVR

-157 VFIMNKRVS
+157 IFIMNKRVS

-173 LLYREVPGDER
+173 LLFREVPGDDR

-215 AVDADTLERAV
+215 AVSADTLERAV

-236 LRFMRDLGSDAHLLD
+236 LRFMRDLGSDAHILD

-260 AMTRQDDKPGTASFD
+260 AMTRQDDNPGTANFERLS
-275 NLRGTVGL
+275 GTVGL
-283 TTRELVAPTSV
+283 TTRELVAPSSV

-310 RWVKTYTVTLDGY
+310 RWVKTYDVTLDGY

-329 SFISDLTGLPYDMTV
+329 SFISDLTGLPYDLTV

-351 EFAAAIS
+351 EFSAAIS
-358 AAENHLHDITE
+358 AAENHLHEITE

-377 ASRPEVG
+377 TSRPEVG
-384 YFVDQNNMPPVMREA
+384 YFVDQSNMPPAMREA

-410 ERAEMHAFGV
+410 ESAEMHAFGV

-441 EKVFSTHRKPYPDAW
+441 EKVFSTHRKPYPDSW

-461 EAFSTAL
+461 ESFSTAL
-468 PLGTPFV
+468 PIGAPYI

-486 SHMMM
+486 AHMMM

-497 SDPGGN
+497 NDPGGN

-516 YDPVAHEHTNSFT
+516 YDPVSHEHTNSFT

-544 RIIPVHLKHPEDD
+544 RIIPVHLKHPDDD

-569 GTEYL
+569 PTEYL
-574 GGQVIRIAENSGDFI
+574 GGQVIRIAENSGDYI

-631 QANVLDAAAAYSY
+631 QANVLDAAAAYAY
-644 SRYLDDPRPE
+644 NRYLDDPRPE

-663 DFLMAEQGSD
+663 DFLMSEQGSD

-691 LSLFNHPTN
+691 LALFNHPTN
-700 VNLQSNLV
+700 VDLQSNLV

-733 RVSANRRAGK
+733 RVSANRRAGR
-743 RTWLI
+743 RTWLV

-841 YVFKNRVVHFDYQID
+841 YVFKNRVVHFDFPID
-856 PKTCPTLYDICTTR
+856 QKICPTLYDVCTTR
-870 PADIKRRAAK
+870 PADIKRRVAR
-880 TAPPSPDGIQL
+880 PVPVRPDVDTL
-891 DEPDDE
+891 DEPED
-897 TAPRDAREDIR
+897 APSSSSRSRREEIGR
-908 LNVPSPE
+908 SVPSPAHMAPPPQVRSSDRPASE
-915 TRTRRVADTRPTA
+915 QFGFNGGDNRDAVAA
-928 RLDSVYKAGGGRQSP
+928 K
-943 PRQNERNDDM
+943 NERMEDM

-958 TEGADF
+958 QEGVSY

-970 RRPSEEEL
+970 RLPTEEEL
-978 RQQAEAD
+978 RAQAEAELKEFVLNAID
-985 LREKVVTI
+985 Q
-993 VEDVFGRE
+993 VFTRE
-1001 SDTHFDDLALALGA
+1001 SDTHFDDFALALSAAGITLGA
-1015 QGLTVGTDPSGDIAF
+1015 DPSGDIAF
-1030 SDGTVALSGSE
+1030 SNGTVALSGSE
-1041 VGYTLPALVAL
+1041 VGYTLPALVAM
-1052 SERANGI
+1052 SERANGL
-1059 DAEEIQPEE
+1059 DAA
-1068 TSRPEPAPQTRAPES
+1068 TEP
-1083 QHEPVSRQAPA
+1083 
-1094 TQVFARQQAPRGQY
+1094 
-1108 AQPAAA
+1108 QPAAA
-1114 MPAAEPAPVQQ
+1114 PELSQPVEEDAVQAASRFDGARQQ
-1125 PRGMFPNQRAAQRH
+1125 PVESPARPRAQAQVPQQPAHSATPQQTPGADFMQTGGMYPNQRAAQRRH
-1139 RMQQTAS
+1139 QAAMQATA
-1146 QQDAS
+1146 A
-1151 QQAMPQRDVFQRTQQ
+1151 PQQ
-1166 PATEPR
+1166 PAEQRFT
-1172 YGSAS
+1172 SAS
-1177 VAGAMSTLLRY
+1177 VAGAMQGLLNY
-1188 QNQSGE
+1188 QNDSGE
-1194 DLGGVFSDPSE
+1194 DVGGVFTNPDE

-1211 DEYAS
+1211 GEYANG
-1216 ESGFEN
+1216 SGFVG

>member
-1 MSKITIDDL
+1 MSKLTIDDL

-16 AEERRSRAAEAGWQK
+16 AEQRRSSALEAGWQK
-31 GVKQMDKRLKT
+31 GVRQMDKRLKK
-42 LRRKR
+42 LRKKR
-47 DKLVAK
+47 DRYVAK
-53 TGVDAPSI
+53 CGADVPSI
-61 PTGEYLATESEE
+61 PLGSSWATDE
-73 AGLGINPALS
+73 AQADLGVNTALS

-102 MLTVD
+102 LLTVD
-107 GVMRIGDGTYSI
+107 GVMRIDSETYSI

-140 EAWAAYLDSL
+140 EAWAGYLDSL

-157 VFIMNKRVS
+157 IFIMNKRVS

-173 LLYREVPGDER
+173 LLFREVPGDER

-204 RSVRRDRIVTI
+204 RSVRRDRIITI
-215 AVDADTLERAV
+215 AVSADTLERAV

-236 LRFMRDLGSDAHLLD
+236 LRFIRDLGSDAHVLD

-260 AMTRQDDKPGTASFD
+260 TMTRQDDGPGTASFER
-275 NLRGTVGL
+275 LSGTVGL
-283 TTRELVAPTSV
+283 TTRELVAPSSV

-300 RGDPRMIVGR
+300 RGDPRMIIGR
-310 RWVKTYTVTLDGY
+310 RWVKTYDVTLDGY

-329 SFISDLTGLPYDMTV
+329 SFISDLTGLPYDLTV

-351 EFAAAIS
+351 EFSAAIS
-358 AAENHLHDITE
+358 AAENHLHEITE

-377 ASRPEVG
+377 TSRPEVG
-384 YFVDQNNMPPVMREA
+384 YFVDQNNMPPAMREA

-410 ERAEMHAFGV
+410 ESAEMHAFGV

-441 EKVFSTHRKPYPDAW
+441 EKVFSTHRKPYPDSW

-461 EAFSTAL
+461 ESFSTAL
-468 PLGTPFV
+468 PIGAPYI

-486 SHMMM
+486 SHMLM

-497 SDPGGN
+497 NDPGGN

-516 YDPVAHEHTNSFT
+516 YDPVSHEHTNSFT

-544 RIIPVHLKHPEDD
+544 RIIPVHLKHPDDD

-569 GTEYL
+569 PTEYL

-631 QANVLDAAAAYSY
+631 QANVLDAAAAYAY
-644 SRYLDDPRPE
+644 NRYLDDPRPE

-663 DFLMAEQGSD
+663 DFLMSEQGSD

-733 RVSANRRAGK
+733 RVSANRRAGR

-806 VLQQTSDLLPDFQE
+806 ILQQTSDLLPDFQE

-841 YVFKNRVVHFDYQID
+841 YVFKNRVVHFDFQID
-856 PKTCPTLYDICTTR
+856 SKICPTLYDICTTR
-870 PADIKRRAAK
+870 PADIKRRAARPVS
-880 TAPPSPDGIQL
+880 AGPDVGSL
-891 DEPDDE
+891 DEPEDDSSSNL
-897 TAPRDAREDIR
+897 RSKREEIGR
-908 LNVPSPE
+908 CVPSPAHMAPSPLPLPDSQPANVQIGFNGGDN
-915 TRTRRVADTRPTA
+915 RNAVAA
-928 RLDSVYKAGGGRQSP
+928 N
-943 PRQNERNDDM
+943 NERMEDM

-958 TEGADF
+958 QEGADF

-970 RRPSEEEL
+970 RLPTEEEL
-978 RQQAEAD
+978 RAQAEAELKD
-985 LREKVVTI
+985 LVLNAI
-993 VEDVFGRE
+993 NQVFTHE
-1001 SDTHFDDLALALGA
+1001 SDTHFDDFALALSSAGITLGA
-1015 QGLTVGTDPSGDIAF
+1015 DPSGDIAF
-1030 SDGTVALSGSE
+1030 SNGTVALSGSE
-1041 VGYTLPALVAL
+1041 VGYTLPALVAM
-1052 SERANGI
+1052 SEHANGL
-1059 DAEEIQPEE
+1059 DV
-1068 TSRPEPAPQTRAPES
+1068 APQTQTAAAPNQAQPVDGSNVQAGSRSDGARLQQTES
-1083 QHEPVSRQAPA
+1083 PARPDTQAQAYRQPAHAASSQQAPA
-1094 TQVFARQQAPRGQY
+1094 ASFTQPNGIY
-1108 AQPAAA
+1108 
-1114 MPAAEPAPVQQ
+1114 
-1125 PRGMFPNQRAAQRH
+1125 PNQRAAQRH
-1139 RMQQTAS
+1139 LKQAAIQAAATPQQS
-1146 QQDAS
+1146 DD
-1151 QQAMPQRDVFQRTQQ
+1151 QRFT
-1166 PATEPR
+1166 
-1172 YGSAS
+1172 SAS
-1177 VAGAMSTLLRY
+1177 VAGAMQGLLGY
-1188 QNQSGE
+1188 QNDSGE
-1194 DLGGVFSDPSE
+1194 DLGGMFASPDE

-1211 DEYAS
+1211 TEYADG
-1216 ESGFEN
+1216 SGFVG

>member
-1 MSKITIDDL
+1 MSRLTIDDL

-16 AEERRSRAAEAGWQK
+16 AEQRRASALEAGWQK
-31 GVKQMDKRLKT
+31 GVCQMDKRLKK
-42 LRRKR
+42 LRKKR
-47 DKLVAK
+47 DRYVAK
-53 TGVDAPSI
+53 CGAEVPSI
-61 PTGEYLATESEE
+61 PLGSSWATDE
-73 AGLGINPALS
+73 AQADLGVNTALS

-102 MLTVD
+102 LLTVD
-107 GVMRIGDGTYSI
+107 GVMRIDSETYSI

-140 EAWAAYLDSL
+140 EAWAGYLDSL

-157 VFIMNKRVS
+157 IFIMNKRVS

-173 LLYREVPGDER
+173 LLFREVPGDER

-204 RSVRRDRIVTI
+204 RSVRRDRIITI
-215 AVDADTLERAV
+215 AVSADTLERAV

-236 LRFMRDLGSDAHLLD
+236 LRFIRDLGSDAHVLD

-260 AMTRQDDKPGTASFD
+260 TMTRQDDGPGTANFERLS
-275 NLRGTVGL
+275 GTVGL
-283 TTRELVAPTSV
+283 TTRELVAPSSV

-300 RGDPRMIVGR
+300 RGDPRMIIGR
-310 RWVKTYTVTLDGY
+310 RWVKTYDVTLDGY

-329 SFISDLTGLPYDMTV
+329 SFISDLTGLPYDLTV

-351 EFAAAIS
+351 EFSAAIS
-358 AAENHLHDITE
+358 AAENHLHEITE

-377 ASRPEVG
+377 TSRPEVG
-384 YFVDQNNMPPVMREA
+384 YFVDQNNMPPAMREA

-410 ERAEMHAFGV
+410 ESAEMHAFGV

-441 EKVFSTHRKPYPDAW
+441 EKVFSTHRKPYPDSW

-461 EAFSTAL
+461 ESFSTAL
-468 PLGTPFV
+468 PIGAPYI

-486 SHMMM
+486 SHMLM

-497 SDPGGN
+497 NDPGGN

-516 YDPVAHEHTNSFT
+516 YDPVSHEHTNSFT

-544 RIIPVHLKHPEDD
+544 RIIPVHLKHPDDD

-569 GTEYL
+569 PTEYL

-631 QANVLDAAAAYSY
+631 QANVLDAAAAYAY
-644 SRYLDDPRPE
+644 NRYLDDPRPE

-663 DFLMAEQGSD
+663 DFLMSEQGSD

-733 RVSANRRAGK
+733 RVSANRRAGR

-806 VLQQTSDLLPDFQE
+806 ILQQTSDLLPDFQE

-841 YVFKNRVVHFDYQID
+841 YVFKNRVVHFDFQID
-856 PKTCPTLYDICTTR
+856 SKICPTLYDICTTR
-870 PADIKRRAAK
+870 PADIKRRAA
-880 TAPPSPDGIQL
+880 SPVPAGPDAGSL
-891 DEPDDE
+891 DEPEDDPSSNSR
-897 TAPRDAREDIR
+897 PRREEIGR
-908 LNVPSPE
+908 CVPSPAHMAPSP
-915 TRTRRVADTRPTA
+915 RPLPDSQPARMQIGFNGGDNRNAVAA
-928 RLDSVYKAGGGRQSP
+928 NK
-943 PRQNERNDDM
+943 ERMEDM

-958 TEGADF
+958 QEGADF

-970 RRPSEEEL
+970 RLPTEEEL
-978 RQQAEAD
+978 RAQAEAELKD
-985 LREKVVTI
+985 LVLNAI
-993 VEDVFGRE
+993 NQVFTRE
-1001 SDTHFDDLALALGA
+1001 SDTHFDDFALALSSAGITLGA
-1015 QGLTVGTDPSGDIAF
+1015 DPSGDIAF
-1030 SDGTVALSGSE
+1030 SNGTVALSGSE
-1041 VGYTLPALVAL
+1041 VGYTLPALVAM
-1052 SERANGI
+1052 SEHANGL
-1059 DAEEIQPEE
+1059 DV
-1068 TSRPEPAPQTRAPES
+1068 APQAQTATAPE
-1083 QHEPVSRQAPA
+1083 Q
-1094 TQVFARQQAPRGQY
+1094 
-1108 AQPAAA
+1108 AQPVDESNVQAGSRSDGARLQQTESPARPDTQAQAYRQSAHAASSQQT
-1114 MPAAEPAPVQQ
+1114 PAASFTQ
-1125 PRGMFPNQRAAQRH
+1125 PNGMYPNQRAAQRH
-1139 RMQQTAS
+1139 LKQAAMQAAAT
-1146 QQDAS
+1146 
-1151 QQAMPQRDVFQRTQQ
+1151 PQHSDDQRFT
-1166 PATEPR
+1166 
-1172 YGSAS
+1172 SAS
-1177 VAGAMSTLLRY
+1177 VAGAMQGLLGY
-1188 QNQSGE
+1188 QNDSGE
-1194 DLGGVFSDPSE
+1194 DPGGMFASPDE

-1211 DEYAS
+1211 GEYANG
-1216 ESGFEN
+1216 SGFVG

>member
-1 MSKITIDDL
+1 
-10 DREIAE
+10 
-16 AEERRSRAAEAGWQK
+16 
-31 GVKQMDKRLKT
+31 MDKRLKK
-42 LRRKR
+42 LRKKR
-47 DKLVAK
+47 DRYVAK
-53 TGVDAPSI
+53 CGADVPSI
-61 PTGEYLATESEE
+61 PLGSSWATDE
-73 AGLGINPALS
+73 AQADLGVNTALS

-102 MLTVD
+102 LLTVD
-107 GVMRIGDGTYSI
+107 GVMRIDSETYSI

-140 EAWAAYLDSL
+140 EAWAGYLDSL

-157 VFIMNKRVS
+157 IFIMNKRVS

-173 LLYREVPGDER
+173 LLFREVPGDER

-204 RSVRRDRIVTI
+204 RSVRRDRIITI
-215 AVDADTLERAV
+215 AVSADTLERAV

-236 LRFMRDLGSDAHLLD
+236 LRFIRDLGSDAHVLD

-260 AMTRQDDKPGTASFD
+260 TMTRQDDSPGTASFER
-275 NLRGTVGL
+275 LSGTVGL
-283 TTRELVAPTSV
+283 TTRELVAPSSV

-300 RGDPRMIVGR
+300 RGDPRMIIGR
-310 RWVKTYTVTLDGY
+310 RWVKTYDVTLDGY

-329 SFISDLTGLPYDMTV
+329 SFISDLTGLPYDLTV

-351 EFAAAIS
+351 EFSAAIS
-358 AAENHLHDITE
+358 AAENHLHEITE

-377 ASRPEVG
+377 TSRPEVG
-384 YFVDQNNMPPVMREA
+384 YFVDQNNMPPAMREA

-410 ERAEMHAFGV
+410 ESAEMHAFGV

-441 EKVFSTHRKPYPDAW
+441 EKVFSTHRKPYPDSW

-461 EAFSTAL
+461 ESFSTAL
-468 PLGTPFV
+468 PIGAPYI

-486 SHMMM
+486 SHMLM

-497 SDPGGN
+497 NDPGGN

-516 YDPVAHEHTNSFT
+516 YDPVSHEHTNSFT

-544 RIIPVHLKHPEDD
+544 RIIPVHLKHPDDD

-569 GTEYL
+569 PTEYL

-631 QANVLDAAAAYSY
+631 QANVLDAAAAYAY
-644 SRYLDDPRPE
+644 NRYLDDPRPE

-663 DFLMAEQGSD
+663 DFLMSEQGSD

-733 RVSANRRAGK
+733 RVSANRRAGR

-806 VLQQTSDLLPDFQE
+806 ILQQTSDLLPDFQE

-841 YVFKNRVVHFDYQID
+841 YVFKNRVVHFDFQID
-856 PKTCPTLYDICTTR
+856 PKICPTLYDICTTR
-870 PADIKRRAAK
+870 PADIKRRAARPVS
-880 TAPPSPDGIQL
+880 AGPDVGSL
-891 DEPDDE
+891 DEPEDDSSSNS
-897 TAPRDAREDIR
+897 RSRREEIGR
-908 LNVPSPE
+908 CVPSPAHMAPSP
-915 TRTRRVADTRPTA
+915 RPLPDSRPANVQIGFNGGDNRNAVAA
-928 RLDSVYKAGGGRQSP
+928 N
-943 PRQNERNDDM
+943 NERMEDM

-958 TEGADF
+958 QEGADF

-970 RRPSEEEL
+970 RLPTEEEL
-978 RQQAEAD
+978 RAQAESELKD
-985 LREKVVTI
+985 LVLNAI
-993 VEDVFGRE
+993 NQVFTHE
-1001 SDTHFDDLALALGA
+1001 SDTHFDDFALALSSAGITLGA
-1015 QGLTVGTDPSGDIAF
+1015 DPSGDIAF
-1030 SDGTVALSGSE
+1030 SNGTVALSGSE
-1041 VGYTLPALVAL
+1041 VGYTLPALVAM
-1052 SERANGI
+1052 SEHANGL
-1059 DAEEIQPEE
+1059 DV
-1068 TSRPEPAPQTRAPES
+1068 APQTQTAIAPDQAQPLDGSNVQAGSRSDGARLQQTES
-1083 QHEPVSRQAPA
+1083 PARPDTQAQAYRQPAHAASSQQAPA
-1094 TQVFARQQAPRGQY
+1094 ASFTQPN
-1108 AQPAAA
+1108 
-1114 MPAAEPAPVQQ
+1114 
-1125 PRGMFPNQRAAQRH
+1125 GMYPNQRAAQRH
-1139 RMQQTAS
+1139 LKQAAMQAAATP
-1146 QQDAS
+1146 QQSDD
-1151 QQAMPQRDVFQRTQQ
+1151 QRFT
-1166 PATEPR
+1166 
-1172 YGSAS
+1172 SAS
-1177 VAGAMSTLLRY
+1177 VAGAMQGLLGY
-1188 QNQSGE
+1188 QNDSGE
-1194 DLGGVFSDPSE
+1194 DLGGMFASPDE

-1211 DEYAS
+1211 TEYADG
-1216 ESGFEN
+1216 SGFVG

>member
-1 MSKITIDDL
+1 MSRLTIDDL

-16 AEERRSRAAEAGWQK
+16 AEQRRASALEAGWQK
-31 GVKQMDKRLKT
+31 GVCQMDKRLKK
-42 LRRKR
+42 LRKKR
-47 DKLVAK
+47 DRYVAK
-53 TGVDAPSI
+53 CGAEVPSI
-61 PTGEYLATESEE
+61 PLGSSWATDE
-73 AGLGINPALS
+73 AQADLGVNTALS

-102 MLTVD
+102 LLTVD
-107 GVMRIGDGTYSI
+107 GVMRIDSETYSI

-140 EAWAAYLDSL
+140 EAWAGYLDSL

-157 VFIMNKRVS
+157 IFIMNKRVS

-173 LLYREVPGDER
+173 LLFREVPGDER

-204 RSVRRDRIVTI
+204 RSVRRDRIITI
-215 AVDADTLERAV
+215 AVSADTLERAV

-236 LRFMRDLGSDAHLLD
+236 LRFIRDLGSDAHVLD

-260 AMTRQDDKPGTASFD
+260 TMTRQDDGPGTANFERLS
-275 NLRGTVGL
+275 GTVGL
-283 TTRELVAPTSV
+283 TTRELVAPSSV

-300 RGDPRMIVGR
+300 RGDPRMIIGR
-310 RWVKTYTVTLDGY
+310 RWVKTYDVTLDGY

-329 SFISDLTGLPYDMTV
+329 SFISDLTGLPYDLTV

-351 EFAAAIS
+351 EFSAAIS
-358 AAENHLHDITE
+358 AAENHLHEITE

-377 ASRPEVG
+377 TSRPEVG
-384 YFVDQNNMPPVMREA
+384 YFVDQNNMPPTMREA

-410 ERAEMHAFGV
+410 ESAEMHAFGV

-441 EKVFSTHRKPYPDAW
+441 EKVFSTHRKPYPDSW

-461 EAFSTAL
+461 ESFSTAL
-468 PLGTPFV
+468 PIGAPYI

-486 SHMMM
+486 SHMLM

-497 SDPGGN
+497 NDPGGN

-516 YDPVAHEHTNSFT
+516 YDPVSHEHTNSFT

-544 RIIPVHLKHPEDD
+544 RIIPVHLKHPDDD

-569 GTEYL
+569 PTEYL

-631 QANVLDAAAAYSY
+631 QANVLDAAAAYAY
-644 SRYLDDPRPE
+644 NRYLDDPRPE

-663 DFLMAEQGSD
+663 NFLMSEQGSD

-733 RVSANRRAGK
+733 RVSANRRAGR

-806 VLQQTSDLLPDFQE
+806 ILQQTSDLLPDFQE

-841 YVFKNRVVHFDYQID
+841 YVFKNRVVHFDFQID
-856 PKTCPTLYDICTTR
+856 SKICPTLYDICTTR
-870 PADIKRRAAK
+870 PADIKRRAARPVS
-880 TAPPSPDGIQL
+880 AGPDVGSL
-891 DEPDDE
+891 DEPEDDSSSNS
-897 TAPRDAREDIR
+897 RSRREEIGCC
-908 LNVPSPE
+908 VPSPAHMAPSP
-915 TRTRRVADTRPTA
+915 RPLPDSQPANVQIGFNGGDNRNAVADN
-928 RLDSVYKAGGGRQSP
+928 
-943 PRQNERNDDM
+943 NERMEDM

-958 TEGADF
+958 QEGADF

-970 RRPSEEEL
+970 RLPTEEEL
-978 RQQAEAD
+978 RAQAEAE
-985 LREKVVTI
+985 LKELVLNAI
-993 VEDVFGRE
+993 NQVFTHE
-1001 SDTHFDDLALALGA
+1001 SDTHFDDFALALSSAGITLGA
-1015 QGLTVGTDPSGDIAF
+1015 DPSGDIAF
-1030 SDGTVALSGSE
+1030 SNGTVALSGSE
-1041 VGYTLPALVAL
+1041 VGYTLPALVAM
-1052 SERANGI
+1052 SEHANGL
-1059 DAEEIQPEE
+1059 DV
-1068 TSRPEPAPQTRAPES
+1068 APQTQTATAAEQAQPVDGSNVQAGSRSDGARLQQTES
-1083 QHEPVSRQAPA
+1083 PARPDTQAQAYRQSAHAASSQQAPA
-1094 TQVFARQQAPRGQY
+1094 ATFTQPN
-1108 AQPAAA
+1108 
-1114 MPAAEPAPVQQ
+1114 
-1125 PRGMFPNQRAAQRH
+1125 GMYPNQRAAQRH
-1139 RMQQTAS
+1139 LKQAAMQAAATP
-1146 QQDAS
+1146 QQSDD
-1151 QQAMPQRDVFQRTQQ
+1151 QRFT
-1166 PATEPR
+1166 
-1172 YGSAS
+1172 SAS
-1177 VAGAMSTLLRY
+1177 VAGAMQGLLGY
-1188 QNQSGE
+1188 QNDSGE
-1194 DLGGVFSDPSE
+1194 DLGGMFASPDE

-1211 DEYAS
+1211 TEYAGG
-1216 ESGFEN
+1216 SGFVG

>member
-1 MSKITIDDL
+1 MSKLTIDDL

-16 AEERRSRAAEAGWQK
+16 AEQRRSSALEAGWQK
-31 GVKQMDKRLKT
+31 GVRQMDKRLKK
-42 LRRKR
+42 LRKKR
-47 DKLVAK
+47 DRYVAK
-53 TGVDAPSI
+53 CGADVPSI
-61 PTGEYLATESEE
+61 PLGSSWATDE
-73 AGLGINPALS
+73 AQADLGVNTALS

-102 MLTVD
+102 LLTVD
-107 GVMRIGDGTYSI
+107 GVMRIDSETYSI

-140 EAWAAYLDSL
+140 EAWAGYLDSL

-157 VFIMNKRVS
+157 IFIMNKRVS

-173 LLYREVPGDER
+173 LLFREVPGDER

-204 RSVRRDRIVTI
+204 RSVRRDRIITI
-215 AVDADTLERAV
+215 AVSADTLERAV

-236 LRFMRDLGSDAHLLD
+236 LRFIRDLGSDAHVLD

-260 AMTRQDDKPGTASFD
+260 TMTRQDDSPGTASFER
-275 NLRGTVGL
+275 LSGTVGL
-283 TTRELVAPTSV
+283 TTRELVAPSSV

-300 RGDPRMIVGR
+300 RGDPRMIIGR
-310 RWVKTYTVTLDGY
+310 RWVKTYDVTLDGY

-329 SFISDLTGLPYDMTV
+329 SFISDLTGLPYDLTV

-351 EFAAAIS
+351 EFSAAIS
-358 AAENHLHDITE
+358 AAENHLHEITE

-377 ASRPEVG
+377 TSRPEVG
-384 YFVDQNNMPPVMREA
+384 YFVDQNNMPPAMREA

-410 ERAEMHAFGV
+410 ESAEMHAFGV

-441 EKVFSTHRKPYPDAW
+441 EKVFSTHRKPYPDSW

-461 EAFSTAL
+461 ESFSTAL
-468 PLGTPFV
+468 PIGAPYI

-486 SHMMM
+486 SHMLM

-497 SDPGGN
+497 NDPGGN

-516 YDPVAHEHTNSFT
+516 YDPVSHEHTNSFT

-544 RIIPVHLKHPEDD
+544 RIIPVHLKHPDDD

-569 GTEYL
+569 PTEYL

-631 QANVLDAAAAYSY
+631 QANVLDAAAAYAY
-644 SRYLDDPRPE
+644 NRYLDEPRPE

-663 DFLMAEQGSD
+663 DFLMSEQGSD

-733 RVSANRRAGK
+733 RVSANRRAGR

-806 VLQQTSDLLPDFQE
+806 ILQQTSDLLPDFQE

-841 YVFKNRVVHFDYQID
+841 YVFKNRVVHFDFQID
-856 PKTCPTLYDICTTR
+856 SKICPTLYDICTTR
-870 PADIKRRAAK
+870 PADIKRRAARPVS
-880 TAPPSPDGIQL
+880 AGPDVSSL
-891 DEPDDE
+891 DEPEDDSSSNL
-897 TAPRDAREDIR
+897 RSRREEIGR
-908 LNVPSPE
+908 CVPSPAHMAPSPLPLPDSQPAKVQIGFNGGDN
-915 TRTRRVADTRPTA
+915 RNAVA
-928 RLDSVYKAGGGRQSP
+928 VN
-943 PRQNERNDDM
+943 NERMEDM

-958 TEGADF
+958 QEGADF

-970 RRPSEEEL
+970 RLPTEEEL
-978 RQQAEAD
+978 RAQAEAELKD
-985 LREKVVTI
+985 LVLNAI
-993 VEDVFGRE
+993 NQVFTHE
-1001 SDTHFDDLALALGA
+1001 SDTHFDDFALALSSAGITLGA
-1015 QGLTVGTDPSGDIAF
+1015 DPSGDIAF
-1030 SDGTVALSGSE
+1030 SNGTVALSGSE
-1041 VGYTLPALVAL
+1041 VGYTLPALVAM
-1052 SERANGI
+1052 SEHANGL
-1059 DAEEIQPEE
+1059 DV
-1068 TSRPEPAPQTRAPES
+1068 APQTQTAAAPNQAQPVDGSKVQAGSRSDGARLQQTES
-1083 QHEPVSRQAPA
+1083 PARPDTQAQAYRQPAHAASSQQAPA
-1094 TQVFARQQAPRGQY
+1094 ASFTQPN
-1108 AQPAAA
+1108 
-1114 MPAAEPAPVQQ
+1114 
-1125 PRGMFPNQRAAQRH
+1125 GMYPNQRAAQRH
-1139 RMQQTAS
+1139 LKQAAMQAAATP
-1146 QQDAS
+1146 QQSDD
-1151 QQAMPQRDVFQRTQQ
+1151 QRFT
-1166 PATEPR
+1166 
-1172 YGSAS
+1172 SAS
-1177 VAGAMSTLLRY
+1177 VAGAMQGLLGY
-1188 QNQSGE
+1188 QNDSGE
-1194 DLGGVFSDPSE
+1194 DLGGMFASPDE

-1211 DEYAS
+1211 TEYADG
-1216 ESGFEN
+1216 SGFVG